1 MICFTRIPLKDF
13 IKKHNPQEPK
23 KETIENF
30 EKEINNLLEN
40 APKQDDEEFQ
50 KNEINKFLK
59 NTYGYD
65 CNTYKKVDSAIYV
78 DGEVRV
84 LIEVKALNNR
94 NEFPKNRENP
104 ISKAFCQMVLYFLEE
119 IEKEKNNSLKHTI
132 ICNAH
137 EFFLFDC
144 KDLLFLKED
153 KRIKDFYKKCAK
165 KEGTDSSKPKFYKD
179 LEQYLQEDF
188 QGELRYTHFNLSNYD
203 PKELPLIYQVLSQEV
218 LLKQRKTLDANTLNK
233 DFYEELL
240 YILGLEEQNDK
251 GKILIKPSRTQNSLS
266 AALKKKY
273 ENLDDEEVMALLIA
287 WNNRIL
293 FLRLLE
299 SLLIS
304 FKHFEKPF
312 LTTENFKDFNA
323 LNTLFFEVLAKKNS
337 ERSLNK
343 EDKILEKIPYLNSS
357 LFDQTPL
364 ELKGH
369 EIRLLENKKL
379 ELYQNSVLKK
389 HENYQEKKELPLL
402 KYLFEFLRLYKFTT
416 TPKDIKDNT
425 DTSESRLINPSVLG
439 LVFEKLNGY
448 KEGSFYTPSFITSY
462 MCKESIT
469 PIVLD
474 KFNAIYQWDCENL
487 KALREKIDRN
497 FSNEKAKEYLNTLL
511 TLRICDPAVGSGHF
525 LVSALNEM
533 VLIAYELGLI
543 ASLYRHELRLEND
556 EIIIHHAQTGEIFNY
571 KKPHSENDPHH
582 QIQKELFELKKD
594 IIENCLFGVDINPN
608 SCEITKLRL
617 WIELLKYS
625 YYIFEKGKN
634 TNNLETLPNIDI
646 NIKCANSLVS
656 RFALKDKALLKTEKN
671 KNLEYYI
678 AEYKELV
685 KIYKDPKILES
696 LTRPIKDS
704 NAVRKYAKERL
715 YQELAQNPNKD
726 FKKALNDRIEKI
738 KEAFKLTLEPPQ
750 KELKFKK
757 FLKEHLELYGKSILE
772 EANDNGLELE
782 ALALEKKMA
791 HEGLF
796 HDYTPYPKLDKT
808 DKVVGLEH
816 FNRYVLT
823 SYKDLQDENERYANA
838 LEWRFEFPEVLNDEG
853 DFLGF
858 DCIIG
863 NPPYI
868 RQEHIK
874 DLKPLL
880 QKQYQDFYNSTADI
894 YTYFFALA
902 YHLLKEKGFNAFITS
917 NKYAR
922 AKYGAKLR
930 ELLLKKTTLVSY
942 MELNAL
948 KVFESA
954 AVDTSIMSFIK
965 QTPPKESDF
974 EYYEPT
980 PNDKDDLKSTP
991 HLPMKQNALS
1001 TESFIFANA
1010 TLLDLRDKIESVGTP
1025 LKDWDIQINY
1035 GIKTGANE
1043 AFIIPTEKR
1052 EEILKNCDDAQK
1064 DERGMSERERTKEL
1078 IKPILRGKDIKRYSY
1093 EWADLWVIIAK
1104 FGSHEFLEVEYP
1116 TIYNHLLQYKDQLEQ
1131 RGQCRYSRGPQ
1142 NSNKPYP
1149 GQHHWLELDNNPKDS
1164 YLQDFE
1170 KEKIVYGEI
1179 VQEPRFYLDNG
1190 ECELG
1195 VFYAE
1200 ATSFILT
1207 GEHLRYLLGM
1217 LHSKLITFAF
1227 KTFYAGGGLGESGY
1241 RYKKAF
1247 IERLPIP
1254 QITEKNQELA
1264 DKITDGA
1271 KQILA
1276 LKAKDP
1282 KANTQGLEK
1291 EIDALVYQLYHLT
1304 DEEIKTIENGQ

>member
-1 MICFTRIPLKDF
+1 MIRFAHISLKDF
-13 IKKHNPQEPK
+13 IKKHNPQTPT

-30 EKEINNLLEN
+30 EKEINSLLEN
-40 APKQDDEEFQ
+40 AKRQDGEEFQ

-65 CNTYKKVDSAIYV
+65 CNTRKKVDSAIYV

-104 ISKAFCQMVLYFLEE
+104 LSKAFCQMVFYFLKE
-119 IEKEKNNSLKHTI
+119 IENNNSLKHAI

-144 KDLLFLKED
+144 KDLLFLKD
-153 KRIKDFYKKCAK
+153 NKRIKKFYDNYAK
-165 KEGTDSSKPKFYKD
+165 KEGTDFSKPKFYKD
-179 LEQYLQEDF
+179 LEQYLREDF
-188 QGELRYTHFNLSNYD
+188 QGELRYTHFNLSD
-203 PKELPLIYQVLSQEV
+203 DFKELPLIYQVLSHEV

-251 GKILIKPSRTQNSLS
+251 GKILIKPSYTKNSLS
-266 AALKKKY
+266 GALKEQYK
-273 ENLDDEEVMALLIA
+273 NLDDEEVMALLIA

-304 FKHFEKPF
+304 FEHFNKESF

-337 ERSLNK
+337 ERLPAIKENK
-343 EDKILEKIPYLNSS
+343 ISDKIPYLNSS
-357 LFDQTPL
+357 LFDKTPL
-364 ELKGH
+364 ELKGY
-369 EIRLLENKKL
+369 EIKLLDNKKL
-379 ELYQNSVLKK
+379 EIYKNSVLKK
-389 HENYQEKKELPLL
+389 HEEYQKQKALPLL
-402 KYLFEFLRLYKFTT
+402 EYLFEFLRLYDFTT
-416 TPKDIKDNT
+416 TPKDIKDNQNK
-425 DTSESRLINPSVLG
+425 SESRLINPSVLG

-474 KFNAIYQWDCENL
+474 KFNAIYQWDCKDLEAL
-487 KALREKIDRN
+487 KGKIDRD
-497 FSNEKAKEYLNTLL
+497 FSNEKAKEYLQLLL
-511 TLRICDPAVGSGHF
+511 TLRVCDPAVGSGHF

-533 VLIAYELGLI
+533 VWIAYELGLI

-556 EIIIHHAQTGEIFNY
+556 EIIIHYTPTGKIFNY

-582 QIQKELFELKKD
+582 HIQKELFELKKS

-625 YYIFEKGKN
+625 YYIFEESKN
-634 TNNLETLPNIDI
+634 TNALETLPNIDI
-646 NIKCANSLVS
+646 NIKCANSLIS
-656 RFALKDKALLKTEKN
+656 RFNLNDDLKKIPNIKQK
-671 KNLEYYI
+671 I
-678 AEYKELV
+678 QEYKDLV
-685 KIYKDPKILES
+685 AQYKDPNPLFPLNKADLINKIQDLKNTFS
-696 LTRPIKDS
+696 LTLKDPKTK
-704 NAVRKYAKERL
+704 A
-715 YQELAQNPNKD
+715 ELE
-726 FKKALNDRIEKI
+726 KAIEKHI
-738 KEAFKLTLEPPQ
+738 KKYNFFALDDKSLLDGLNYFIPSLFGTPKLSPKEEEEAFAS
-750 KELKFKK
+750 
-757 FLKEHLELYGKSILE
+757 YGRIR
-772 EANDNGLELE
+772 
-782 ALALEKKMA
+782 ALRK
-791 HEGLF
+791 
-796 HDYTPYPKLDKT
+796 KLD
-808 DKVVGLEH
+808 DALSGRE
-816 FNRYVLT
+816 Y
-823 SYKDLQDENERYANA
+823 QNA
-838 LEWRFEFPEVLNDEG
+838 FEWRFEFPEVLNDEG
-853 DFLGF
+853 DFSGF

-874 DLKPLL
+874 DIKPLL
-880 QKQYQDFYNSTADI
+880 EKQYQDFYNSTADI

-922 AKYGAKLR
+922 AKYGAQLR
-930 ELLLKKTTLVSY
+930 EWLLKKTTIVSY

-974 EYYEPT
+974 KYYEPT

-991 HLPMKQNALS
+991 SLFMKQNALS
-1001 TESFIFANA
+1001 TESFIFADT
-1010 TLLDLRDKIESVGTP
+1010 TLLDLRDKMESVGTP
-1025 LKDWDIQINY
+1025 LKDWDIQIY
-1035 GIKTGANE
+1035 RGILTGANE
-1043 AFIIPTEKR
+1043 AFIITTEKR
-1052 EEILKNCDDAQK
+1052 DAILNACKTQ
-1064 DERGMSERERTKEL
+1064 EERERTERL

-1093 EWADLWVIIAK
+1093 EWAHLWVINTHNGYTSALKSKIPPIDIAK
-1104 FGSHEFLEVEYP
+1104 YPATKAHLDAHYDTIATRCDQGDTPYHLRNCTYLE
-1116 TIYNHLLQYKDQLEQ
+1116 
-1131 RGQCRYSRGPQ
+1131 
-1142 NSNKPYP
+1142 
-1149 GQHHWLELDNNPKDS
+1149 
-1164 YLQDFE
+1164 DFE

-1195 VFYAE
+1195 FFYAE

-1271 KQILA
+1271 KQILQA
-1276 LKAKDP
+1276 KEKDP
-1282 KANTQGLEK
+1282 KANTQKLEK
-1291 EIDALVYQLYHLT
+1291 EIDALVYQLYNLT
-1304 DEEIKTIENGQ
+1304 DEEIKIIENGQ

>member
-1 MICFTRIPLKDF
+1 MIFTRIPLKDF
-13 IKKHNPQEPK
+13 IKKYNPQTPK

-30 EKEINNLLEN
+30 EKEINSLLEN
-40 APKQDDEEFQ
+40 APRQDDEEFQ
-50 KNEINKFLK
+50 KNEINSFLK
-59 NTYGYD
+59 NTYGYR
-65 CNTYKKVDSAIYV
+65 CNTNKKVDSAIYV
-78 DGEVRV
+78 DEEVQV
-84 LIEVKALNNR
+84 LIEVKALNKKT
-94 NEFPKNRENP
+94 EFPKDKENP

-119 IEKEKNNSLKHTI
+119 REKNNSLKHAI

-144 KDLLFLKED
+144 KDLLFLNDD
-153 KRIKDFYKKCAK
+153 KRIKKFYKNYAQ
-165 KEGTDSSKPKFYKD
+165 KEGTDSSKPKFYED
-179 LEQYLQEDF
+179 LEQYLQKDF
-188 QGELRYTHFNLSNYD
+188 QGKLPYTYFNLND
-203 PKELPLIYQVLSQEV
+203 DFKELPLIYQVLSQEV
-218 LLKQRKTLDANTLNK
+218 LLKQKKTLDANTLNK

-240 YILGLEEQNDK
+240 YILGLEEQNEK
-251 GKILIKPSRTQNSLS
+251 GKILIKPSHTQNSLS
-266 AALKKKY
+266 DALKKKY
-273 ENLDDEEVMALLIA
+273 KNLDDEEVMALLIA

-304 FKHFEKPF
+304 FEHFKNPF

-337 ERSLNK
+337 ERLPEIK
-343 EDKILEKIPYLNSS
+343 EDKILQKIPYLNSS
-357 LFDQTPL
+357 LFDKTPL

-369 EIRLLENKKL
+369 EIKLLDNKKL
-379 ELYQNSVLKK
+379 EIYKNSVLKK
-389 HENYQEKKELPLL
+389 HEDYQKEKELPLL
-402 KYLFEFLRLYKFTT
+402 EYFFEFLRLYKFTT

-469 PIVLD
+469 TIVRD
-474 KFNAIYQWDCENL
+474 KFNAIYEWDCKDLEAL
-487 KALREKIDRN
+487 KGKIDRN

-533 VLIAYELGLI
+533 VWVAYELGLI
-543 ASLYRHELRLEND
+543 ASLYRYELKLEND
-556 EIIIHHAQTGEIFNY
+556 EIIIHTPEDKIFKY
-571 KKPHSENDPHH
+571 TIPHSENDPHH
-582 QIQKELFELKKD
+582 HIQKELFELKKD

-634 TNNLETLPNIDI
+634 TNALETLPNIDI
-646 NIKCANSLVS
+646 NIKCANSLIS
-656 RFALKDKALLKTEKN
+656 RFALKDKALLKNEKN

-685 KIYKDPKILES
+685 KIYKDPKILET
-696 LTRPIKDS
+696 LTHPIKDS

-738 KEAFKLTLEPPQ
+738 KEVFKLTLDPSQ

-796 HDYTPYPKLDKT
+796 HDYTPYPKLDKS

-838 LEWRFEFPEVLNDEG
+838 LEWRFEFPEVLDDEG

-880 QKQYQDFYNSTADI
+880 QKQYQDFYNSSSDI

-902 YHLLKEKGFNAFITS
+902 LNLLKEKGFSAFITS

-930 ELLLKKTTLVSY
+930 EWLLKK
-942 MELNAL
+942 
-948 KVFESA
+948 
-954 AVDTSIMSFIK
+954 
-965 QTPPKESDF
+965 
-974 EYYEPT
+974 
-980 PNDKDDLKSTP
+980 
-991 HLPMKQNALS
+991 
-1001 TESFIFANA
+1001 
-1010 TLLDLRDKIESVGTP
+1010 
-1025 LKDWDIQINY
+1025 NY
-1035 GIKTGANE
+1035 PCQLHGIK
-1043 AFIIPTEKR
+1043 R
-1052 EEILKNCDDAQK
+1052 LKK
-1064 DERGMSERERTKEL
+1064 SL
-1078 IKPILRGKDIKRYSY
+1078 
-1093 EWADLWVIIAK
+1093 
-1104 FGSHEFLEVEYP
+1104 
-1116 TIYNHLLQYKDQLEQ
+1116 
-1131 RGQCRYSRGPQ
+1131 
-1142 NSNKPYP
+1142 
-1149 GQHHWLELDNNPKDS
+1149 
-1164 YLQDFE
+1164 
-1170 KEKIVYGEI
+1170 
-1179 VQEPRFYLDNG
+1179 
-1190 ECELG
+1190 
-1195 VFYAE
+1195 
-1200 ATSFILT
+1200 
-1207 GEHLRYLLGM
+1207 
-1217 LHSKLITFAF
+1217 
-1227 KTFYAGGGLGESGY
+1227 
-1241 RYKKAF
+1241 
-1247 IERLPIP
+1247 
-1254 QITEKNQELA
+1254 
-1264 DKITDGA
+1264 
-1271 KQILA
+1271 
-1276 LKAKDP
+1276 
-1282 KANTQGLEK
+1282 
-1291 EIDALVYQLYHLT
+1291 
-1304 DEEIKTIENGQ
+1304 

>member
-1 MICFTRIPLKDF
+1 MDYKKLDLPNTNYPNKEQLKAFETAFNAFLETNPQENENHQNDAFNDLLKGVFKYKVKPTKKIDSAILNDNSKVEVIIEFKALKNPNEF
-13 IKKHNPQEPK
+13 IKKGDLN
-23 KETIENF
+23 
-30 EKEINNLLEN
+30 
-40 APKQDDEEFQ
+40 
-50 KNEINKFLK
+50 
-59 NTYGYD
+59 
-65 CNTYKKVDSAIYV
+65 
-78 DGEVRV
+78 
-84 LIEVKALNNR
+84 VKALHESLLYYLIERKNGNNNLKHLILATIKELYIIDA
-94 NEFPKNRENP
+94 NEFE
-104 ISKAFCQMVLYFLEE
+104 V
-119 IEKEKNNSLKHTI
+119 
-132 ICNAH
+132 
-137 EFFLFDC
+137 
-144 KDLLFLKED
+144 
-153 KRIKDFYKKCAK
+153 
-165 KEGTDSSKPKFYKD
+165 FYKD
-179 LEQYLQEDF
+179 KEIKNAFKNCHDKKGNDTSTEAFYDACQKRLN
-188 QGELRYTHFNLSNYD
+188 ELDRSLKYHHISLKKENLA
-203 PKELPLIYQVLSQEV
+203 LIYQALSPNF
-218 LLKQRKTLDANTLNK
+218 LLKIPKYSDANTLNK

-251 GKILIKPSRTQNSLS
+251 GKILIKQSRTQNSLS
-266 AALKKKY
+266 DALKEKY
-273 ENLDDEEVMALLIA
+273 KNLDDEEVMALLIA

-299 SLLIS
+299 SLLNS
-304 FKHFEKPF
+304 FKHFEDKDRF
-312 LTTENFKDFNA
+312 LTIENFKDFNA

-337 ERSLNK
+337 ERLPEIK

-357 LFDQTPL
+357 LFDKTPL
-364 ELKGH
+364 ESKGY
-369 EIRLLENKKL
+369 EIKLLDNKKL
-379 ELYQNSVLKK
+379 EIYKNSVLKK
-389 HENYQEKKELPLL
+389 HEDYQKEKELPLL
-402 KYLFEFLRLYKFTT
+402 EYFFEFLRVYKFTT

-474 KFNAIYQWDCENL
+474 KFNAIYQWDCKDLE
-487 KALREKIDRN
+487 ALRGKIDRD
-497 FSNEKAKEYLNTLL
+497 FSNEKAKEYLQLLL

-556 EIIIHHAQTGEIFNY
+556 EIIIHTPEDKVFNY
-571 KKPHSENDPHH
+571 TIPHSENDPHH

-625 YYIFEKGKN
+625 YYIFEEGKN

-646 NIKCANSLVS
+646 NIKCANSLIS

-796 HDYTPYPKLDKT
+796 HDYTPYPKLDKS

-838 LEWRFEFPEVLNDEG
+838 LEWRFEFPEVLDDEG

-868 RQEHIK
+868 RQEQIK
-874 DLKPLL
+874 DIKPLL
-880 QKQYQDFYNSTADI
+880 QKQYQDFYNSSSDI

-930 ELLLKKTTLVSY
+930 ELLLKKTTIVSY

-954 AVDTSIMSFIK
+954 AVDTSIIHFIK
-965 QTPPKESDF
+965 QPPPKENSF
-974 EYYEPT
+974 NYYEPT
-980 PNDKDDLKSTP
+980 QNDKNDLKSTP
-991 HLPMKQNALS
+991 HLSMKQNALS

-1052 EEILKNCDDAQK
+1052 DEILNACKTQ
-1064 DERGMSERERTKEL
+1064 EERERTEAL

-1093 EWADLWVIIAK
+1093 EWAGEWLIFIPWHFPNTGSPKSMEKNEQDFSIHYPIIYA
-1104 FGSHEFLEVEYP
+1104 
-1116 TIYNHLLQYKDQLEQ
+1116 HLLSHKDKLLKRNKDETGKRYEWYCLQ
-1131 RGQCRYSRGPQ
+1131 RWAA
-1142 NSNKPYP
+1142 N
-1149 GQHHWLELDNNPKDS
+1149 

-1170 KEKIVYGEI
+1170 KEKIVYPCI
-1179 VQEPRFYLDNG
+1179 MAKEPCFVYEEKG
-1190 ECELG
+1190 
-1195 VFYAE
+1195 FYAPAPANIITGDKTE
-1200 ATSFILT
+1200 IKYLT
-1207 GEHLRYLLGM
+1207 ALLN
-1217 LHSKLITFAF
+1217 SKCIYFAMR
-1227 KTFYAGGGLGESGY
+1227 KFYMGGGIEGEL
-1241 RYKKAF
+1241 KTNNLEK
-1247 IERLPIP
+1247 IPIP
-1254 QITEKNQELA
+1254 KITTKNQELA
-1264 DKITDGA
+1264 DKITDCA
-1271 KQILA
+1271 ERILKS
-1276 LKAKDP
+1276 KAKDP
-1282 KANTQGLEK
+1282 KANTQQLEK
-1291 EIDALVYQLYHLT
+1291 EIDALVYQLYNLT
-1304 DEEIKTIENGQ
+1304 DEEIKIIENGQ

>member
-1 MICFTRIPLKDF
+1 MDYKKLDLPNTNHPSKEQLKAFETAFNAFLETNPQENENHQNYAFNDLLKGVFKYKVKPTKKIDSAILNDNGKVEVIIEFKALKNPNEFIKKGDLNVKALHESLLYYLIERKEGNNNLKRLILGTIKELYIIDADEFEVFYKDKEIQKAFENCHDKKGNDPRTKAFYDACQKRLNELDRSLKYHHIPLK
-13 IKKHNPQEPK
+13 
-23 KETIENF
+23 KE
-30 EKEINNLLEN
+30 NL
-40 APKQDDEEFQ
+40 
-50 KNEINKFLK
+50 
-59 NTYGYD
+59 T
-65 CNTYKKVDSAIYV
+65 
-78 DGEVRV
+78 
-84 LIEVKALNNR
+84 
-94 NEFPKNRENP
+94 
-104 ISKAFCQMVLYFLEE
+104 
-119 IEKEKNNSLKHTI
+119 
-132 ICNAH
+132 
-137 EFFLFDC
+137 
-144 KDLLFLKED
+144 
-153 KRIKDFYKKCAK
+153 
-165 KEGTDSSKPKFYKD
+165 
-179 LEQYLQEDF
+179 
-188 QGELRYTHFNLSNYD
+188 
-203 PKELPLIYQVLSQEV
+203 LIYQALSPNF
-218 LLKQRKTLDANTLNK
+218 LLKIPKYSDANTLNK

-240 YILGLEEQNDK
+240 YILGLEEQNYK
-251 GKILIKPSRTQNSLS
+251 GKILIKPSHTQNSLS
-266 AALKKKY
+266 DALKKKY
-273 ENLDDEEVMALLIA
+273 KNLDDEEVMALLIA

-304 FKHFEKPF
+304 FKHFEDKDRF
-312 LTTENFKDFNA
+312 LTIENFKDFNA

-337 ERSLNK
+337 ERLKEIK

-357 LFDQTPL
+357 LFDKTPL

-369 EIRLLENKKL
+369 EIKLLDNKSL
-379 ELYQNSVLKK
+379 EIYPKSVLKK
-389 HENYQEKKELPLL
+389 NKDYQNEKALPLL
-402 KYLFEFLRLYKFTT
+402 EYFFAFLRVYDFTT
-416 TPKDIKDNT
+416 TPKDIKDNQNK
-425 DTSESRLINPSVLG
+425 SESRLINPSVLG

-474 KFNAIYQWDCENL
+474 KFNQTYNIECENL
-487 KALREKIDRN
+487 TELKNYLKSYKEDKR
-497 FSNEKAKEYLNTLL
+497 KEYLQLLL

-533 VLIAYELGLI
+533 VWVAYELGLI

-556 EIIIHHAQTGEIFNY
+556 EIIIHTPEDKVFNY
-571 KKPHSENDPHH
+571 TIPHSENDPHH

-634 TNNLETLPNIDI
+634 TNALETLPNIDI
-646 NIKCANSLVS
+646 NIKCTNSLIS
-656 RFALKDKALLKTEKN
+656 RFNLNDDLKKIPNIKK
-671 KNLEYYI
+671 KI
-678 AEYKELV
+678 QEYKDLV
-685 KIYKDPKILES
+685 AQYKDPNPLYPLNKQDLINKIQDLKNTFS
-696 LTRPIKDS
+696 LTLKDPKTK
-704 NAVRKYAKERL
+704 A
-715 YQELAQNPNKD
+715 ELE
-726 FKKALNDRIEKI
+726 KAIEKHI
-738 KEAFKLTLEPPQ
+738 TKYNDFALDDKSLLDGLDMGVRVKNLFGTPKLSPKEEEEAFAS
-750 KELKFKK
+750 
-757 FLKEHLELYGKSILE
+757 YGRIR
-772 EANDNGLELE
+772 
-782 ALALEKKMA
+782 ALRK
-791 HEGLF
+791 
-796 HDYTPYPKLDKT
+796 KLD
-808 DKVVGLEH
+808 DALSGGEYH
-816 FNRYVLT
+816 
-823 SYKDLQDENERYANA
+823 NA
-838 LEWRFEFPEVLNDEG
+838 FEWRFEFPEVLDDEG

-880 QKQYQDFYNSTADI
+880 EKQYQDFYNSSSDI

-902 YHLLKEKGFNAFITS
+902 FNLLKEKGFSAFITS

-954 AVDTSIMSFIK
+954 AVDTSIIHFIK
-965 QTPPKESDF
+965 QPPLKESVF
-974 EYYEPT
+974 KYYEPT
-980 PNDKDDLKSTP
+980 ENDKENLKNTP
-991 HLPMKQNALS
+991 SLPSLLMRQNALS
-1001 TESFIFANA
+1001 TESFIFANT

-1025 LKDWDIQINY
+1025 LKEWDIQINY

-1043 AFIIPTEKR
+1043 AFIITTEKR
-1052 EEILKNCDDAQK
+1052 DAILKNCDDVQK

-1093 EWADLWVIIAK
+1093 EWADLWVIATFPSLKLDIDDYPSLKTYLSQFRPRIDQSGEKGCRKKTSNQWFETQDTIAYH
-1104 FGSHEFLEVEYP
+1104 G
-1116 TIYNHLLQYKDQLEQ
+1116 
-1131 RGQCRYSRGPQ
+1131 
-1142 NSNKPYP
+1142 
-1149 GQHHWLELDNNPKDS
+1149 
-1164 YLQDFE
+1164 DFE

-1195 VFYAE
+1195 YFYAE

-1254 QITEKNQELA
+1254 KITPQNQELA
-1264 DKITDGA
+1264 DKITDCTE
-1271 KQILA
+1271 QILQS
-1276 LKAKDP
+1276 KAKDP

-1304 DEEIKTIENGQ
+1304 DEEIKIIENGQ

>member
-1 MICFTRIPLKDF
+1 MIRFAHISLKDF

-30 EKEINNLLEN
+30 EKEINSLLEN
-40 APKQDDEEFQ
+40 APRQDDEEFQ

-65 CNTYKKVDSAIYV
+65 CNTNKKVDSAIYV

-84 LIEVKALNNR
+84 LIEVKALNKKT
-94 NEFPKNRENP
+94 EFPKNRENP
-104 ISKAFCQMVLYFLEE
+104 LSKAFCQMVLYFLEE
-119 IEKEKNNSLKHTI
+119 IEKEKNNSLKHAI

-144 KDLLFLKED
+144 KDLLFLRDD
-153 KRIKDFYKKCAK
+153 KCIKDFYKKCVK
-165 KEGTDSSKPKFYKD
+165 KEGTDPKTKKFYSD
-179 LEQYLQEDF
+179 LEEYLKKDF
-188 QGELRYTHFNLSNYD
+188 KGELRYTHFNLSSYD
-203 PKELPLIYQVLSQEV
+203 PKELPLIYQVLSHEV

-251 GKILIKPSRTQNSLS
+251 GKILIKQSRTQNSLS
-266 AALKKKY
+266 AALKEQY
-273 ENLDDEEVMALLIA
+273 TNLDDEEVMALLIA

-304 FKHFEKPF
+304 FEHFKNPF

-337 ERSLNK
+337 ERLPEIK

-357 LFDQTPL
+357 LFDKTPL
-364 ELKGH
+364 ESKGH
-369 EIRLLENKKL
+369 EIKLLDNKKL
-379 ELYQNSVLKK
+379 EIYKNSVLKK
-389 HENYQEKKELPLL
+389 DNPKQEPLPLL

-416 TPKDIKDNT
+416 TPKDIKDNQNK
-425 DTSESRLINPSVLG
+425 SESRLINPSVLG

-556 EIIIHHAQTGEIFNY
+556 EIIIHTPEDKVFKYTI
-571 KKPHSENDPHH
+571 PHSENDPHH
-582 QIQKELFELKKD
+582 HIQKELFNLKKD

-625 YYIFEKGKN
+625 YYIFEEGKN

-646 NIKCANSLVS
+646 NIKCANSLIS
-656 RFALKDKALLKTEKN
+656 RFNLNDELKKIPNIKQK
-671 KNLEYYI
+671 I
-678 AEYKELV
+678 QEYKDLV
-685 KIYKDPKILES
+685 AQYKDPNPLYPLNKQDLINKIQDLKNTFS
-696 LTRPIKDS
+696 LTLKDPKTK
-704 NAVRKYAKERL
+704 A
-715 YQELAQNPNKD
+715 ELE
-726 FKKALNDRIEKI
+726 KAIEKHI
-738 KEAFKLTLEPPQ
+738 KKYNFFALDDKSLLDGLNYFIPNLFGALKLSPKEEEEAFAS
-750 KELKFKK
+750 
-757 FLKEHLELYGKSILE
+757 YGRIR
-772 EANDNGLELE
+772 
-782 ALALEKKMA
+782 ALRK
-791 HEGLF
+791 
-796 HDYTPYPKLDKT
+796 KLD
-808 DKVVGLEH
+808 DALSGRE
-816 FNRYVLT
+816 Y
-823 SYKDLQDENERYANA
+823 QNA
-838 LEWRFEFPEVLNDEG
+838 FEWRFEFPEVLDDEG

-868 RQEHIK
+868 RQEQIK

-880 QKQYQDFYNSTADI
+880 EKQYRDFYNSTADI
-894 YTYFFALA
+894 YTYFFALS
-902 YHLLKEKGFNAFITS
+902 YRLLKDKGFNAFITS

-930 ELLLKKTTLVSY
+930 ELLLKKTTIVSY

-965 QTPPKESDF
+965 QDPPKESGF
-974 EYYEPT
+974 KYYEPT
-980 PNDKDDLKSTP
+980 PDDKNDLKST
-991 HLPMKQNALS
+991 HSLPMKQNALS

-1010 TLLDLRDKIESVGTP
+1010 SFLDLRDKMESVGTP

-1043 AFIIPTEKR
+1043 AFIITTEKR
-1052 EEILKNCDDAQK
+1052 GEILNACKTQE
-1064 DERGMSERERTKEL
+1064 ERKRTEAL

-1093 EWADLWVIIAK
+1093 EWAGEWLINTHNGYTSNLKSKIPPIDIAK
-1104 FGSHEFLEVEYP
+1104 YPATKAHLDAHYDTIATRSDQGDTPYNLRNCAYLE
-1116 TIYNHLLQYKDQLEQ
+1116 
-1131 RGQCRYSRGPQ
+1131 
-1142 NSNKPYP
+1142 
-1149 GQHHWLELDNNPKDS
+1149 
-1164 YLQDFE
+1164 DFE

-1179 VQEPRFYLDNG
+1179 VKEPRFYLDNG

-1195 VFYAE
+1195 YFYAE

-1207 GEHLRYLLGM
+1207 GEHLCYLLGM

-1254 QITEKNQELA
+1254 KITPKNQELA
-1264 DKITDGA
+1264 QKITDYA
-1271 KQILA
+1271 EQILQA
-1276 LKAKDP
+1276 KAKDP
-1282 KANTQGLEK
+1282 KANTQELEK

>member
-1 MICFTRIPLKDF
+1 MMSFARILLKDF
-13 IKKHNPQEPK
+13 IKKYNPLTPT

-30 EKEINNLLEN
+30 EKEINSLLEN
-40 APKQDDEEFQ
+40 APRQGDEEFQ
-50 KNEINKFLK
+50 KNEINSFLK

-65 CNTYKKVDSAIYV
+65 CNTKKKVDSAIYV
-78 DGEVRV
+78 DGEVQV
-84 LIEVKALNNR
+84 LIEVKALDKKT
-94 NEFPKNRENP
+94 EFPKNKENP
-104 ISKAFCQMVLYFLEE
+104 LSKAFCQMVLYFLEE
-119 IEKEKNNSLKHTI
+119 REKEKNNSLKHTI

-144 KDLLFLKED
+144 KDLLSLNDD
-153 KRIKDFYKKCAK
+153 KRIKKFYKNYAQ
-165 KEGTDSSKPKFYKD
+165 KEGTDSSKPQFYED
-179 LEQYLQEDF
+179 LEQYLQKDF
-188 QGELRYTHFNLSNYD
+188 QGELRYTHFNLND
-203 PKELPLIYQVLSQEV
+203 DFKELPLIYQVLSQEV

-240 YILGLEEQNDK
+240 YILGLEEKNEK
-251 GKILIKPSRTQNSLS
+251 GKTLIKPSCTQNSLS
-266 AALKKKY
+266 YALKEQYK
-273 ENLDDEEVMALLIA
+273 NLDDEEVMALLIA

-304 FKHFEKPF
+304 FKHFENPF
-312 LTTENFKDFNA
+312 LTIENFKDFNA

-337 ERSLNK
+337 ERLPAIK
-343 EDKILEKIPYLNSS
+343 ENKILEKIPYLNSS
-357 LFDQTPL
+357 LFDQTSLELEGYKIRSLNNEPL
-364 ELKGH
+364 EIYPK
-369 EIRLLENKKL
+369 
-379 ELYQNSVLKK
+379 SVLKK
-389 HENYQEKKELPLL
+389 HEEYQKQKDLPLL
-402 KYLFEFLRLYKFTT
+402 EYLFEFLRVYDFTT
-416 TPKDIKDNT
+416 TPKDIKDNQNK
-425 DTSESRLINPSVLG
+425 SESRLINPSVLG

-462 MCKESIT
+462 MCKESIES
-469 PIVLD
+469 IVLD
-474 KFNAIYQWDCENL
+474 KFNAIYQWDCKDLEAL
-487 KALREKIDRN
+487 KGKIDRN

-543 ASLYRHELRLEND
+543 ASLYRHDLRLEND
-556 EIIIHHAQTGEIFNY
+556 EIIIHTPENKVFKYTI
-571 KKPHSENDPHH
+571 PHSENDPHH

-646 NIKCANSLVS
+646 NIKCANSLIS

-671 KNLEYYI
+671 KNLKYSI

-796 HDYTPYPKLDKT
+796 HDYTPYPKLDKS

-838 LEWRFEFPEVLNDEG
+838 LEWRFEFPEVLDDEG

-880 QKQYQDFYNSTADI
+880 EKQYQDFYNSTADI

-930 ELLLKKTTLVSY
+930 EWLLKKTTLVSY

-954 AVDTSIMSFIK
+954 TVDTSIIHFIK
-965 QTPPKESDF
+965 QAPLKESVF
-974 EYYEPT
+974 NYYEPT
-980 PNDKDDLKSTP
+980 ENDKENLKNTP

-1010 TLLDLRDKIESVGTP
+1010 MLLDLRDKMENIGTP
-1025 LKDWDIQINY
+1025 LKDWGIQINY

-1052 EEILKNCDDAQK
+1052 DAILNACKTQ
-1064 DERGMSERERTKEL
+1064 EERERTERL

-1093 EWADLWVIIAK
+1093 EWAHLWVIATFPSLKLDIDDYPSLKTYLSQFRPRIDQSGEKGCRKKTSNQWFETQDTIAYH
-1104 FGSHEFLEVEYP
+1104 G
-1116 TIYNHLLQYKDQLEQ
+1116 
-1131 RGQCRYSRGPQ
+1131 
-1142 NSNKPYP
+1142 
-1149 GQHHWLELDNNPKDS
+1149 
-1164 YLQDFE
+1164 DFE
-1170 KEKIVYGEI
+1170 KEKIVYPCI
-1179 VQEPRFYLDNG
+1179 MAKEPCFVYEEKG
-1190 ECELG
+1190 
-1195 VFYAE
+1195 FYAPAPANIITGDKIE
-1200 ATSFILT
+1200 IKYLT
-1207 GEHLRYLLGM
+1207 ALLN
-1217 LHSKLITFAF
+1217 SKCIYFAMR
-1227 KTFYAGGGLGESGY
+1227 KFYMGGGIEGEL
-1241 RYKKAF
+1241 KTNNLEK
-1247 IERLPIP
+1247 IPIP
-1254 QITEKNQELA
+1254 QITPKNQELA
-1264 DKITDGA
+1264 CKITDGA
-1271 KQILA
+1271 EQILQS
-1276 LKAKDP
+1276 KAKDP
-1282 KANTQGLEK
+1282 KANTQKLEK

>member
-1 MICFTRIPLKDF
+1 MIRFTRIPLKDF
-13 IKKHNPQEPK
+13 IKKYNPQEPK

-30 EKEINNLLEN
+30 EKEINSLLEN
-40 APKQDDEEFQ
+40 AKRKDGEEFQ
-50 KNEINKFLK
+50 KNEINSFLK
-59 NTYGYD
+59 NTYGYK
-65 CNTYKKVDSAIYV
+65 CNTDEKVDSAIYV
-78 DGEVRV
+78 DGKTWV

-94 NEFPKNRENP
+94 NEFPKDRENP

-144 KDLLFLKED
+144 KDLLFLKD
-153 KRIKDFYKKCAK
+153 NKRIKKFYDNHAK
-165 KEGTDSSKPKFYKD
+165 KEGTDPSTKRFYSD
-179 LEQYLQEDF
+179 LEEYLKKDF
-188 QGELRYTHFNLSNYD
+188 EGELPYTHFNLSSYD
-203 PKELPLIYQVLSQEV
+203 PKELPLIYQVLSHEV

-251 GKILIKPSRTQNSLS
+251 GKILIKQSRTKNSLS
-266 AALKKKY
+266 DALKKKY
-273 ENLDDEEVMALLIA
+273 NNLDDEEVMALLIA

-304 FKHFEKPF
+304 FKHFEYKDRF

-337 ERSLNK
+337 ERSKEIK
-343 EDKILEKIPYLNSS
+343 EDKILGKIPYLNSS
-357 LFDQTPL
+357 LFDKTPL
-364 ELKGH
+364 ELKGY
-369 EIRLLENKKL
+369 EIKLLDNKKL
-379 ELYQNSVLKK
+379 EIYKNSVLKK
-389 HENYQEKKELPLL
+389 HKEYQKQKDLPLL
-402 KYLFEFLRLYKFTT
+402 KYLFEFLRVYKFTT

-425 DTSESRLINPSVLG
+425 DTSESPLINPSVLG

-474 KFNAIYQWDCENL
+474 KFNQTYKIECDNL
-487 KALREKIDRN
+487 KELKNYLKNSYKEDKRE
-497 FSNEKAKEYLNTLL
+497 EYLQLLL
-511 TLRICDPAVGSGHF
+511 TLRVCDPAVGSGHF

-533 VLIAYELGLI
+533 VWIAFKLGLI
-543 ASLYRHELRLEND
+543 ASLYACDLKLEND
-556 EIIIHHAQTGEIFNY
+556 EIIIHTPKNEVFKYTI
-571 KKPHSENDPHH
+571 PHRENDPHH
-582 QIQKELFELKKD
+582 QIQKELFELKKS

-634 TNNLETLPNIDI
+634 TNALETLPNIDI
-646 NIKCANSLVS
+646 NIKCANSLIS
-656 RFALKDKALLKTEKN
+656 RFNLNDDLKKIPNIKQK
-671 KNLEYYI
+671 I
-678 AEYKELV
+678 QEYKDLV
-685 KIYKDPKILES
+685 AQYKDPNPLYPLNKQDLINKIQDLKTTFS
-696 LTRPIKDS
+696 LTLKDPKTK
-704 NAVRKYAKERL
+704 A
-715 YQELAQNPNKD
+715 ELE
-726 FKKALNDRIEKI
+726 KAIEKHI
-738 KEAFKLTLEPPQ
+738 KKYNFFALDDKSLLDGLDYFIPSLFGTLKLSPKEEEEAFAS
-750 KELKFKK
+750 
-757 FLKEHLELYGKSILE
+757 YGRIR
-772 EANDNGLELE
+772 
-782 ALALEKKMA
+782 ALRK
-791 HEGLF
+791 
-796 HDYTPYPKLDKT
+796 KLD
-808 DKVVGLEH
+808 DALSGRE
-816 FNRYVLT
+816 Y
-823 SYKDLQDENERYANA
+823 QNA
-838 LEWRFEFPEVLNDEG
+838 FEWRFEFPEVLDDEG
-853 DFLGF
+853 DFSGF

-874 DLKPLL
+874 DIKPLL
-880 QKQYQDFYNSTADI
+880 QKQYPDFYNSTADI

-902 YHLLKEKGFNAFITS
+902 FHLLKEKGFSAFITS

-930 ELLLKKTTLVSY
+930 EWLLKKTTIVSY

-954 AVDTSIMSFIK
+954 TVNTSIISFIK

-974 EYYEPT
+974 NYYEPT

-991 HLPMKQNALS
+991 SLLMKQNALS

-1010 TLLDLRDKIESVGTP
+1010 TLLDLRDKIESIGTP
-1025 LKDWDIQINY
+1025 LKDWDIQIY
-1035 GIKTGANE
+1035 RGILTGANE

-1052 EEILKNCDDAQK
+1052 EEILNACKTQ
-1064 DERGMSERERTKEL
+1064 EERERTEAL

-1093 EWADLWVIIAK
+1093 EWAHLWVINTHNGYTSALKSKIPPIDIEKYPAIKTHLDAHWDTIATRSDQ
-1104 FGSHEFLEVEYP
+1104 GDTPYHLRNCAYLE
-1116 TIYNHLLQYKDQLEQ
+1116 
-1131 RGQCRYSRGPQ
+1131 
-1142 NSNKPYP
+1142 
-1149 GQHHWLELDNNPKDS
+1149 
-1164 YLQDFE
+1164 DFE

-1195 VFYAE
+1195 YFYAE

-1254 QITEKNQELA
+1254 KITEKNQELA

-1276 LKAKDP
+1276 LKEKDP
-1282 KANTQGLEK
+1282 KANTQKLEK

>member
-13 IKKHNPQEPK
+13 IKKHNPQELK

-30 EKEINNLLEN
+30 EKEINSLLEN
-40 APKQDDEEFQ
+40 AKRQDDEEFQ
-50 KNEINKFLK
+50 KNEINSFLK
-59 NTYGYD
+59 NAYGYH
-65 CNTYKKVDSAIYV
+65 CNTHEKVDSAIYV
-78 DGEVRV
+78 DGKAWV
-84 LIEVKALNNR
+84 LIEVKALNNK

-104 ISKAFCQMVLYFLEE
+104 LSKAFCQMVFYFLDA
-119 IEKEKNNSLKHTI
+119 IEKNNSLKHAI

-144 KDLLFLKED
+144 KDFCTLFQNDKE
-153 KRIKDFYKKCAK
+153 IKKLHKNCAK
-165 KEGTDSSKPKFYKD
+165 KEGTDPKTKRFYSD
-179 LEQYLQEDF
+179 LEEYLKKDF
-188 QGELRYTHFNLSNYD
+188 EGELRYTHFNLSSYD
-203 PKELPLIYQVLSQEV
+203 SKELPLIYQVLSHEV
-218 LLKQRKTLDANTLNK
+218 LLKQKKTLDANTLNK

-251 GKILIKPSRTQNSLS
+251 GKILIKQSRTQNSLS
-266 AALKKKY
+266 DALKKAYK
-273 ENLDDEEVMALLIA
+273 NLDDEEVMALLIA

-312 LTTENFKDFNA
+312 LTTENFTNFNA

-337 ERSLNK
+337 ERSKEK
-343 EDKILEKIPYLNSS
+343 EDKILGKIPYLNSS
-357 LFDQTPL
+357 LFDKTPL

-369 EIRLLENKKL
+369 EIKSLNNEPLKIYPK
-379 ELYQNSVLKK
+379 SILKK
-389 HENYQEKKELPLL
+389 DKDYQKEKDLPLL
-402 KYLFEFLRLYKFTT
+402 EYLFTFLHVYDFTT
-416 TPKDIKDNT
+416 TPKDIKDNKN
-425 DTSESRLINPSVLG
+425 TSESRLINPSVLG

-462 MCKESIT
+462 MCRESIE

-474 KFNAIYQWDCENL
+474 KFNQKYNIECEKLEEL
-487 KALREKIDRN
+487 KNYLKNNYKEDKR
-497 FSNEKAKEYLNTLL
+497 KEYLQVLL
-511 TLRICDPAVGSGHF
+511 ALRICDPAVGSGHF

-533 VLIAYELGLI
+533 VRIAYELGLI
-543 ASLYRHELRLEND
+543 TSLPLGAILELEND
-556 EIIIHHAQTGEIFNY
+556 EILIKISNKSFIYTRPSSEKEQSHH
-571 KKPHSENDPHH
+571 
-582 QIQKELFELKKD
+582 IQKELFELKKS

-625 YYIFEKGKN
+625 YYIFEEGKN
-634 TNNLETLPNIDI
+634 TNALETLPNIDI
-646 NIKCANSLVS
+646 NIKCGNSLIS
-656 RFALKDKALLKTEKN
+656 RFSLHDDLKKIPNIKK
-671 KNLEYYI
+671 KI
-678 AEYKELV
+678 QEYKDLV
-685 KIYKDPKILES
+685 AQYKDPNPLFPLNKTDLTNKIQDLKTTFSLE
-696 LTRPIKDS
+696 LKDPKTK
-704 NAVRKYAKERL
+704 A
-715 YQELAQNPNKD
+715 ELE
-726 FKKALNDRIEKI
+726 KAIEKHI
-738 KEAFKLTLEPPQ
+738 KKYNFFALDDKSLLDGLNYFIPNLFGTLKLSPKEEEEAFAS
-750 KELKFKK
+750 
-757 FLKEHLELYGKSILE
+757 YGRIR
-772 EANDNGLELE
+772 
-782 ALALEKKMA
+782 ALRK
-791 HEGLF
+791 
-796 HDYTPYPKLDKT
+796 KLD
-808 DKVVGLEH
+808 DALSGRE
-816 FNRYVLT
+816 Y
-823 SYKDLQDENERYANA
+823 QNA
-838 LEWRFEFPEVLNDEG
+838 FEWRFEFPEVLDDEG

-868 RQEHIK
+868 RQEQIREI
-874 DLKPLL
+874 KPLL

-894 YTYFFALA
+894 YTYFFALS

-930 ELLLKKTTLVSY
+930 ELLLKKTTIVSY

-965 QTPPKESDF
+965 QTPSKESVF
-974 EYYEPT
+974 KYYEPT
-980 PNDKDDLKSTP
+980 PDDKNDLKSARS
-991 HLPMKQNALS
+991 LPMKQNALS

-1052 EEILKNCDDAQK
+1052 EEILNACKTQE
-1064 DERGMSERERTKEL
+1064 ERKRTERL

-1093 EWADLWVIIAK
+1093 EWADLWVIFIPWH
-1104 FGSHEFLEVEYP
+1104 FP
-1116 TIYNHLLQYKDQLEQ
+1116 NT
-1131 RGQCRYSRGPQ
+1131 
-1142 NSNKPYP
+1142 
-1149 GQHHWLELDNNPKDS
+1149 NNPKNMEENEQDFS
-1164 YLQDFE
+1164 IHYPIIYDHLLSHKDKLLKRNKDETGKRYEWYCLQRWAANYYQDFE

-1195 VFYAE
+1195 YFYAE

-1227 KTFYAGGGLGESGY
+1227 KVFYAGGGLGESGY

-1254 QITEKNQELA
+1254 KITPQNQKLA
-1264 DKITDGA
+1264 HKITDCA
-1271 KQILA
+1271 KAILEA
-1276 LKAKDP
+1276 KEKDP
-1282 KANTQGLEK
+1282 KANTQKLEK
-1291 EIDALVYQLYHLT
+1291 EIDALVYQLYNLT
-1304 DEEIKTIENGQ
+1304 DEEIKTIEEGQEIKSALP

>member
-1 MICFTRIPLKDF
+1 MDYKKLDLPNTNYPSKEQLKAFETAFNAFLETNPQENENHHNDAFNDLLKGVFKYKVKPTEKIDSAILNENNEVEVIIEFKALKNPNEF
-13 IKKHNPQEPK
+13 IKKGDLNVKAFHESLLYYLRER
-23 KETIENF
+23 KEGN
-30 EKEINNLLEN
+30 NNL
-40 APKQDDEEFQ
+40 KH
-50 KNEINKFLK
+50 
-59 NTYGYD
+59 
-65 CNTYKKVDSAIYV
+65 
-78 DGEVRV
+78 
-84 LIEVKALNNR
+84 LILATIKELYIIDA
-94 NEFPKNRENP
+94 NEFEVFNKD
-104 ISKAFCQMVLYFLEE
+104 KE
-119 IEKEKNNSLKHTI
+119 IEKAFKNCHDRKGNDTRTKAFYDACQKRLNELDRSLKYHHI
-132 ICNAH
+132 S
-137 EFFLFDC
+137 L
-144 KDLLFLKED
+144 
-153 KRIKDFYKKCAK
+153 K
-165 KEGTDSSKPKFYKD
+165 KE
-179 LEQYLQEDF
+179 
-188 QGELRYTHFNLSNYD
+188 NLA
-203 PKELPLIYQVLSQEV
+203 LIYQALSPNF
-218 LLKQRKTLDANTLNK
+218 LLKIPKYSDANTLNK

-240 YILGLEEQNDK
+240 YILGLEEKNEK
-251 GKILIKPSRTQNSLS
+251 GKTLIKPSRTQNSLS
-266 AALKKKY
+266 YALKEQYKD
-273 ENLDDEEVMALLIA
+273 LDDEEVMALLIA

-312 LTTENFKDFNA
+312 LTTDNFKDFNA

-369 EIRLLENKKL
+369 EIKLLNNEPL
-379 ELYQNSVLKK
+379 EIYPKSVLKK
-389 HENYQEKKELPLL
+389 HEEYQKQKDWTLL
-402 KYLFEFLRLYKFTT
+402 KYLFEFLRVYDFTT
-416 TPKDIKDNT
+416 TPKDIKDNQNN
-425 DTSESRLINPSVLG
+425 SESVLINPSVLG

-487 KALREKIDRN
+487 KALRGKIDRN
-497 FSNEKAKEYLNTLL
+497 FSDEKAKEYLNTLL

-556 EIIIHHAQTGEIFNY
+556 EIIIHTPENKVFNY
-571 KKPHSENDPHH
+571 TIPHSENDPHH

-625 YYIFEKGKN
+625 YYIFENGKN
-634 TNNLETLPNIDI
+634 TNALETLPNIDI
-646 NIKCANSLVS
+646 NIKCANSLIS

-838 LEWRFEFPEVLNDEG
+838 LEWRFEFPEVLDDEG
-853 DFLGF
+853 NFLGF

-868 RQEHIK
+868 DYRKIDEKTKIFLSKFSSVYKKSKEGSIFVYFIERASQLIIK
-874 DLKPLL
+874 HGLISFINPIAYLCKPTDYGIRDYIDKNLKITMLIDL
-880 QKQYQDFYNSTADI
+880 
-894 YTYFFALA
+894 
-902 YHLLKEKGFNAFITS
+902 S
-917 NKYAR
+917 NIKI
-922 AKYGAKLR
+922 
-930 ELLLKKTTLVSY
+930 
-942 MELNAL
+942 
-948 KVFESA
+948 FESA
-954 AVDTSIMSFIK
+954 STYTCINIFKRENKKNEILFLR
-965 QTPPKESDF
+965 SDDLN
-974 EYYEPT
+974 ELSS
-980 PNDKDDLKSTP
+980 NKDDFLKIPDVNIEHISIFLDPISRHIAERFKTQ
-991 HLPMKQNALS
+991 LGDFCKIFCGLS
-1001 TESFIFANA
+1001 
-1010 TLLDLRDKIESVGTP
+1010 
-1025 LKDWDIQINY
+1025 
-1035 GIKTGANE
+1035 KTGFRSDVINTNSE
-1043 AFIIPTEKR
+1043 KSVYFLESSDIYRYYVNDFGKKFLKRIDDYFSQEKR
-1052 EEILKNCDDAQK
+1052 EIFEQQ
-1064 DERGMSERERTKEL
+1064 
-1078 IKPILRGKDIKRYSY
+1078 DIIFMTRMTNQIRCVVVP
-1093 EWADLWVIIAK
+1093 L
-1104 FGSHEFLEVEYP
+1104 G
-1116 TIYNHLLQYKDQLEQ
+1116 
-1131 RGQCRYSRGPQ
+1131 
-1142 NSNKPYP
+1142 
-1149 GQHHWLELDNNPKDS
+1149 
-1164 YLQDFE
+1164 
-1170 KEKIVYGEI
+1170 VYGGKVNI
-1179 VQEPRFYLDNG
+1179 LHDFRIDRFLI
-1190 ECELG
+1190 LG
-1195 VFYAE
+1195 V
-1200 ATSFILT
+1200 LN
-1207 GEHLRYLLGM
+1207 
-1217 LHSKLITFAF
+1217 SKLMTYF
-1227 KTFYAGGGLGESGY
+1227 
-1241 RYKKAF
+1241 YKKKFFPTHMQGGAF
-1247 IERLPIP
+1247 GFDTLSVETLPIP
-1254 QITEKNQELA
+1254 QITKSNKPTA
-1264 DKITDGA
+1264 DKITALVDKILQA
-1271 KQILA
+1271 KE
-1276 LKAKDP
+1276 KDP
-1282 KANTQGLEK
+1282 KANTQELEK
-1291 EIDALVYQLYHLT
+1291 EIDALVYQLYNLT
-1304 DEEIKTIENGQ
+1304 DEEIKIIENGQ

>member
-1 MICFTRIPLKDF
+1 MMSFARIPLKDF
-13 IKKHNPQEPK
+13 IKKYNPQTPT
-23 KETIENF
+23 KETIEDF
-30 EKEINNLLEN
+30 EKEINSLLEN
-40 APKQDDEEFQ
+40 AKRKDDEEFQ
-50 KNEINKFLK
+50 KNEINSFLK
-59 NTYGYD
+59 NAYGYK
-65 CNTYKKVDSAIYV
+65 CNTDEKVDSAIYV

-94 NEFPKNRENP
+94 NEFPKDRENP
-104 ISKAFCQMVLYFLEE
+104 LSKAFCQMVFYFLKE
-119 IEKEKNNSLKHTI
+119 IENNNSLKHAI

-144 KDLLFLKED
+144 KDLLFLSKD
-153 KRIKDFYKKCAK
+153 KRITKLHEDCAK
-165 KEGTDSSKPKFYKD
+165 KEGTDHSTKRFYSD
-179 LEQYLQEDF
+179 LEEYLKKDF
-188 QGELRYTHFNLSNYD
+188 KGELPYTHFNLSD
-203 PKELPLIYQVLSQEV
+203 DFKELPLIYQVLSQEV

-240 YILGLEEQNDK
+240 YILGLEEQNEK

-266 AALKKKY
+266 AALKEKY
-273 ENLDDEEVMALLIA
+273 NNLDDEEVMALLIA

-304 FKHFEKPF
+304 FKHFENPF
-312 LTTENFKDFNA
+312 LTTENFENFND

-337 ERSLNK
+337 ERLQAIK
-343 EDKILEKIPYLNSS
+343 ENKILRKIPYLNSS
-357 LFDQTPL
+357 LFDKTPL

-369 EIRLLENKKL
+369 EIKLLDNKKL
-379 ELYQNSVLKK
+379 EIYKNSVLKK
-389 HENYQEKKELPLL
+389 HGNYQKDKPLPLL
-402 KYLFEFLRLYKFTT
+402 EYFFEFLRLYKFTT

-487 KALREKIDRN
+487 EALRGKIDRD
-497 FSNEKAKEYLNTLL
+497 FSNQKAKEYLQVLL
-511 TLRICDPAVGSGHF
+511 TLRVCDPAVGSGHF

-533 VLIAYELGLI
+533 VWIAYELGLI
-543 ASLYRHELRLEND
+543 ASLYRHSLRLEND
-556 EIIIHHAQTGEIFNY
+556 EIIIHYTQTGEIFNY
-571 KKPHSENDPHH
+571 TKAHSENDPHH
-582 QIQKELFELKKD
+582 QIQKELFELKKS

-625 YYIFEKGKN
+625 YYIFEEGKN
-634 TNNLETLPNIDI
+634 TNALETIPNIDI
-646 NIKCANSLVS
+646 NIKCANSLIS
-656 RFALKDKALLKTEKN
+656 RFNLNDDLKKIPNIKQK
-671 KNLEYYI
+671 I
-678 AEYKELV
+678 QEYKDLV
-685 KIYKDPKILES
+685 AQYKDPNPLYPLNKADLINKIQDLKNTFS
-696 LTRPIKDS
+696 LTLKDPKTK
-704 NAVRKYAKERL
+704 A
-715 YQELAQNPNKD
+715 ELE
-726 FKKALNDRIEKI
+726 KAIEKHI
-738 KEAFKLTLEPPQ
+738 KKYNFFALDDKSLLDGLDYFIPSLFGTLKLSPKEEEEAFAS
-750 KELKFKK
+750 
-757 FLKEHLELYGKSILE
+757 YGRIR
-772 EANDNGLELE
+772 
-782 ALALEKKMA
+782 ALRK
-791 HEGLF
+791 
-796 HDYTPYPKLDKT
+796 KLD
-808 DKVVGLEH
+808 DALSGRE
-816 FNRYVLT
+816 Y
-823 SYKDLQDENERYANA
+823 QNA
-838 LEWRFEFPEVLNDEG
+838 FEWRFEFPEVLNDEG

-868 RQEHIK
+868 RQEQIK
-874 DLKPLL
+874 DIKPLL
-880 QKQYQDFYNSTADI
+880 EKQYQNFYSSTADI
-894 YTYFFALA
+894 YTYFFALS

-922 AKYGAKLR
+922 VKYGAKLR
-930 ELLLKKTTLVSY
+930 ELLLKKTTIVSY

-954 AVDTSIMSFIK
+954 TVDTSIMSFIK
-965 QTPPKESDF
+965 QEPPKESRF
-974 EYYEPT
+974 NYYEPT
-980 PNDKDDLKSTP
+980 PNDKDDLKSARP
-991 HLPMKQNALS
+991 LPMRQNALS
-1001 TESFIFANA
+1001 TESFIFADA
-1010 TLLDLRDKIESVGTP
+1010 TLLDLRDKMENIGTP
-1025 LKDWDIQINY
+1025 LKDWGIQINY

-1052 EEILKNCDDAQK
+1052 DEILKNCDDVQK

-1093 EWADLWVIIAK
+1093 EWAGEWVINTHNGYTSNLKSKIPPIDIEKYPAIK
-1104 FGSHEFLEVEYP
+1104 THLDSHYDAIITRSDQGDTPYNLRNCTYLE
-1116 TIYNHLLQYKDQLEQ
+1116 
-1131 RGQCRYSRGPQ
+1131 
-1142 NSNKPYP
+1142 
-1149 GQHHWLELDNNPKDS
+1149 
-1164 YLQDFE
+1164 DFE

-1195 VFYAE
+1195 GFYAE

-1207 GEHLRYLLGM
+1207 GEHLHYLLGM

-1254 QITEKNQELA
+1254 KITPQNQELA
-1264 DKITDGA
+1264 HKITDGA

-1276 LKAKDP
+1276 LKEKDP
-1282 KANTQGLEK
+1282 KANTQRLEK
-1291 EIDALVYQLYHLT
+1291 EIDALVYQLYNLT

>member
-1 MICFTRIPLKDF
+1 MDYKKLDLPNTNYPSKEQLEAFKTAFDAFLETNPQENENHQNDAFNDLLKGVFKYKVKPTKKIDSAILNDNDKVEVIIEFKALKNPNEFIKKGDLNVKAFHESLLYYLTERKEGNNNLKRLILATIKELYIIDANEFEVFNKDKEIENAFENCHDKKGNDTRTEAFYDVCQKRLNELDRSLKYHHIPLK
-13 IKKHNPQEPK
+13 
-23 KETIENF
+23 KE
-30 EKEINNLLEN
+30 NL
-40 APKQDDEEFQ
+40 A
-50 KNEINKFLK
+50 
-59 NTYGYD
+59 
-65 CNTYKKVDSAIYV
+65 
-78 DGEVRV
+78 
-84 LIEVKALNNR
+84 
-94 NEFPKNRENP
+94 
-104 ISKAFCQMVLYFLEE
+104 
-119 IEKEKNNSLKHTI
+119 
-132 ICNAH
+132 
-137 EFFLFDC
+137 
-144 KDLLFLKED
+144 
-153 KRIKDFYKKCAK
+153 
-165 KEGTDSSKPKFYKD
+165 
-179 LEQYLQEDF
+179 
-188 QGELRYTHFNLSNYD
+188 
-203 PKELPLIYQVLSQEV
+203 LIYQALSPNF
-218 LLKQRKTLDANTLNK
+218 LLKIPKYSDANTLNK

-251 GKILIKPSRTQNSLS
+251 GKILIKQSRTKNSLS
-266 AALKKKY
+266 AALKEQYK
-273 ENLDDEEVMALLIA
+273 NLDDEEVMALLIA

-304 FKHFEKPF
+304 FKHFKDKDRF
-312 LTTENFKDFNA
+312 LTIENFNDFNA
-323 LNTLFFEVLAKKNS
+323 LNTLFFEVLAKKNN
-337 ERSLNK
+337 ERFPEIK

-357 LFDQTPL
+357 LFDKTPL

-369 EIRLLENKKL
+369 EIKLLDNKSL
-379 ELYQNSVLKK
+379 EIYPKSVLKK
-389 HENYQEKKELPLL
+389 DKDYQNEKALPLL
-402 KYLFEFLRLYKFTT
+402 KYLFEFLRIYDFTT

-425 DTSESRLINPSVLG
+425 NTSESRLINPSVLG

-487 KALREKIDRN
+487 EALREKIDRN
-497 FSNEKAKEYLNTLL
+497 FSNEKAKEYLQLLL

-556 EIIIHHAQTGEIFNY
+556 EIIIHTPKNEVFNY
-571 KKPHSENDPHH
+571 EKPDKENDPHH
-582 QIQKELFELKKD
+582 HIQKELFELKKD

-646 NIKCANSLVS
+646 NIKCANSLIS
-656 RFALKDKALLKTEKN
+656 RFNLNDDLKKIPNIKQK
-671 KNLEYYI
+671 I
-678 AEYKELV
+678 QEYKDLV
-685 KIYKDPKILES
+685 AQYKDPNPLYPLNKQDLINKIQDLKNTFS
-696 LTRPIKDS
+696 LTLKDPKTKAELEKAIEKHIKDYNYFALDDKS
-704 NAVRKYAKERL
+704 LLAGLNYFTPNLFGTPKLSPKE
-715 YQELAQNPNKD
+715 E
-726 FKKALNDRIEKI
+726 E
-738 KEAFKLTLEPPQ
+738 EAFAS
-750 KELKFKK
+750 
-757 FLKEHLELYGKSILE
+757 YGRIR
-772 EANDNGLELE
+772 
-782 ALALEKKMA
+782 ALRK
-791 HEGLF
+791 
-796 HDYTPYPKLDKT
+796 KLD
-808 DKVVGLEH
+808 DALSGGEYH
-816 FNRYVLT
+816 
-823 SYKDLQDENERYANA
+823 NA
-838 LEWRFEFPEVLNDEG
+838 FEWRFEFPEVLDDEG
-853 DFLGF
+853 NFLGF

-868 RQEHIK
+868 RQEQIK

-894 YTYFFALA
+894 YTYFFALS
-902 YHLLKEKGFNAFITS
+902 YHLLKEKGFSAFITS

-922 AKYGAKLR
+922 AKYGTKLR
-930 ELLLKKTTLVSY
+930 ELLLKKTTIVSY

-954 AVDTSIMSFIK
+954 TVDTSIMNFIK

-974 EYYEPT
+974 KYYEPT
-980 PNDKDDLKSTP
+980 PNDKDDLKNTP
-991 HLPMKQNALS
+991 SLLMKQNALS

-1052 EEILKNCDDAQK
+1052 DEILKNCDDAQK

-1093 EWADLWVIIAK
+1093 EWAHLWVINTHNGYTSALKSKIPPIDIEKYPAIKAHLDSHWDTIATRSDQ
-1104 FGSHEFLEVEYP
+1104 GDTPYHLRNCAYLE
-1116 TIYNHLLQYKDQLEQ
+1116 
-1131 RGQCRYSRGPQ
+1131 
-1142 NSNKPYP
+1142 
-1149 GQHHWLELDNNPKDS
+1149 
-1164 YLQDFE
+1164 DFE

-1195 VFYAE
+1195 YFYAE

-1254 QITEKNQELA
+1254 KITEKNQELA
-1264 DKITDGA
+1264 DKITDCA
-1271 KQILA
+1271 ERI

-1282 KANTQGLEK
+1282 KANTQKLEK

-1304 DEEIKTIENGQ
+1304 DEEIKIIENGQ

>member
-1 MICFTRIPLKDF
+1 MIKFAHISLKDF

-30 EKEINNLLEN
+30 EKEINSLLEN
-40 APKQDDEEFQ
+40 AKGQDNEETQ
-50 KNEINKFLK
+50 KSEINSFLK
-59 NTYGYD
+59 NTYGYE
-65 CNTYKKVDSAIYV
+65 CKPYEKVDSAIYV
-78 DGEVRV
+78 DGEVQV

-104 ISKAFCQMVLYFLEE
+104 LSKAFCQMVFYFLNA
-119 IEKEKNNSLKHTI
+119 IENNNSLKHAI

-153 KRIKDFYKKCAK
+153 KRIKDFYKKCVK
-165 KEGTDSSKPKFYKD
+165 KEGTDPKTKKFYSD
-179 LEQYLQEDF
+179 LEEYLKKDF
-188 QGELRYTHFNLSNYD
+188 EGELRYTHFNLSSYD

-218 LLKQRKTLDANTLNK
+218 LLKQKKTLDANTLNK

-251 GKILIKPSRTQNSLS
+251 VKILIKPSRTENSLS
-266 AALKKKY
+266 YALKKQYK
-273 ENLDDEEVMALLIA
+273 NLDDEEAMALLIA

-312 LTTENFKDFNA
+312 LTTENFKDFNT

-337 ERSLNK
+337 ERLPEIK
-343 EDKILEKIPYLNSS
+343 EDKILQKIPYLNSS
-357 LFDQTPL
+357 LFDKTPL

-369 EIRLLENKKL
+369 EIKLLDNKKL
-379 ELYQNSVLKK
+379 EIYKNSVLKK
-389 HENYQEKKELPLL
+389 HDYQKDKDLSLL
-402 KYLFEFLRLYKFTT
+402 EYFFEFLRLYKFTT

-487 KALREKIDRN
+487 EALREKIDRN
-497 FSNEKAKEYLNTLL
+497 FSNEKAKEYLQLLL

-543 ASLYRHELRLEND
+543 ASLYRHELKLEND
-556 EIIIHHAQTGEIFNY
+556 EIIIHTPEDKVFNY
-571 KKPHSENDPHH
+571 TIPHSENDPHH
-582 QIQKELFELKKD
+582 EIQKELFELKKS

-625 YYIFEKGKN
+625 YYIFEEGKN
-634 TNNLETLPNIDI
+634 TNALETLPNIDI
-646 NIKCANSLVS
+646 NIKCANSLIS
-656 RFALKDKALLKTEKN
+656 RFNLNDDLKKIPNIKQK
-671 KNLEYYI
+671 I
-678 AEYKELV
+678 QEYKDLV
-685 KIYKDPKILES
+685 AQYKYPNPLYPLNKADLINKIQDLKNTFSLTLKDPKTKAELE
-696 LTRPIKDS
+696 
-704 NAVRKYAKERL
+704 
-715 YQELAQNPNKD
+715 
-726 FKKALNDRIEKI
+726 KAIEKHI
-738 KEAFKLTLEPPQ
+738 KKYNFFALDDKSLLDGLNYFTPSLFGTLKLSPKEEEEAFAS
-750 KELKFKK
+750 
-757 FLKEHLELYGKSILE
+757 YGRIR
-772 EANDNGLELE
+772 
-782 ALALEKKMA
+782 ALRK
-791 HEGLF
+791 
-796 HDYTPYPKLDKT
+796 KLD
-808 DKVVGLEH
+808 DALSGRE
-816 FNRYVLT
+816 Y
-823 SYKDLQDENERYANA
+823 QNA
-838 LEWRFEFPEVLNDEG
+838 FEWRFEFPEVLDDEG
-853 DFLGF
+853 NFLGF

-880 QKQYQDFYNSTADI
+880 EKQYQDFYNSTADI

-902 YHLLKEKGFNAFITS
+902 YHLLKEKGFSAFITS

-922 AKYGAKLR
+922 AKYGTKLR

-954 AVDTSIMSFIK
+954 TVDTSIIHFIK

-974 EYYEPT
+974 KYYEPT
-980 PNDKDDLKSTP
+980 PNDKDDLKSTRP
-991 HLPMKQNALS
+991 LPMKQNALS

-1010 TLLDLRDKIESVGTP
+1010 TLLDLRDKIESIGTP
-1025 LKDWDIQINY
+1025 LKDWGIQINY

-1052 EEILKNCDDAQK
+1052 DEILKNCDDAQK
-1064 DERGMSERERTKEL
+1064 DERGMSERERTIEL

-1093 EWADLWVIIAK
+1093 EWAHLWVIFIPWH
-1104 FGSHEFLEVEYP
+1104 FPNTGSPKNMEENEQDFSIHYP
-1116 TIYNHLLQYKDQLEQ
+1116 IIYAHLLSHKDKLLKRNKDETGKRYEWYCLQ
-1131 RGQCRYSRGPQ
+1131 RWAA
-1142 NSNKPYP
+1142 N
-1149 GQHHWLELDNNPKDS
+1149 

-1195 VFYAE
+1195 GFYAE

-1254 QITEKNQELA
+1254 QITTKNQELA
-1264 DKITDGA
+1264 DKITDCA
-1271 KQILA
+1271 ERILKS
-1276 LKAKDP
+1276 KAKDP
-1282 KANTQGLEK
+1282 KANTQELEK

-1304 DEEIKTIENGQ
+1304 DEEIKTIEDGQ

>member
-1 MICFTRIPLKDF
+1 MMNFAHISLKDF

-30 EKEINNLLEN
+30 EKEINSLLEN
-40 APKQDDEEFQ
+40 APRQDDEEFQ
-50 KNEINKFLK
+50 KNEINKFFLK
-59 NTYGYD
+59 TYGYE
-65 CNTYKKVDSAIYV
+65 CNTRKKVDSAIYV

-104 ISKAFCQMVLYFLEE
+104 LSKAFCQMVFYFLKE
-119 IEKEKNNSLKHTI
+119 IEKNNSLKHTI

-144 KDLLFLKED
+144 KDLLFLRDD

-165 KEGTDSSKPKFYKD
+165 KEGTDPKTKRFYSD
-179 LEQYLQEDF
+179 LEEYLKKDF
-188 QGELRYTHFNLSNYD
+188 KGELRYTYFNLSSYD
-203 PKELPLIYQVLSQEV
+203 PKELPLIYSVLSHEV

-240 YILGLEEQNDK
+240 YILGLEEQNEK
-251 GKILIKPSRTQNSLS
+251 GKILIKPSRTKNSLS
-266 AALKKKY
+266 DALKKKY

-304 FKHFEKPF
+304 FKHFNKPF

-337 ERSLNK
+337 DRFPK
-343 EDKILEKIPYLNSS
+343 EIKENKILEKIPYLNSS
-357 LFDQTPL
+357 LFDKTPL
-364 ELKGH
+364 ELKGY
-369 EIRLLENKKL
+369 EIKLLDNKKL
-379 ELYQNSVLKK
+379 EIYKNSVLKK
-389 HENYQEKKELPLL
+389 DNPKQEPLPLL
-402 KYLFEFLRLYKFTT
+402 KYFFEFLHLYKFTT

-469 PIVLD
+469 PIVRD
-474 KFNAIYQWDCENL
+474 KFNAIYQWDCKDLEAL
-487 KALREKIDRN
+487 KGKIDRN

-511 TLRICDPAVGSGHF
+511 TLRICDPAVGIGHF

-556 EIIIHHAQTGEIFNY
+556 EIIIHTPEDKVFNY
-571 KKPHSENDPHH
+571 TIPHSENDPHH
-582 QIQKELFELKKD
+582 HIQKELFELKKS

-625 YYIFEKGKN
+625 YYIFEEGKN

-646 NIKCANSLVS
+646 NIKCANSLIS
-656 RFALKDKALLKTEKN
+656 RFNLNDDLKKIPNIKK
-671 KNLEYYI
+671 KI
-678 AEYKELV
+678 QEYKDLV
-685 KIYKDPKILES
+685 AQYKDPNPLYPLNKADLINKIQDLKNTFS
-696 LTRPIKDS
+696 LTLKDPKTK
-704 NAVRKYAKERL
+704 A
-715 YQELAQNPNKD
+715 ELE
-726 FKKALNDRIEKI
+726 KAIEKHI
-738 KEAFKLTLEPPQ
+738 TKYNDFALDDKSLLDGLDMGVRVKNLFGTLKLSPKEEEEAFAS
-750 KELKFKK
+750 
-757 FLKEHLELYGKSILE
+757 YGRIR
-772 EANDNGLELE
+772 
-782 ALALEKKMA
+782 ALRK
-791 HEGLF
+791 
-796 HDYTPYPKLDKT
+796 KLD
-808 DKVVGLEH
+808 DALSGRE
-816 FNRYVLT
+816 Y
-823 SYKDLQDENERYANA
+823 QNA
-838 LEWRFEFPEVLNDEG
+838 FEWRFEFPEVLDDEG

-922 AKYGAKLR
+922 TKYGTKLR
-930 ELLLKKTTLVSY
+930 EWLLKKTTLVSY

-965 QTPPKESDF
+965 QTPPKESEF
-974 EYYEPT
+974 KYYEPT
-980 PNDKDDLKSTP
+980 PDDKNDLKSA
-991 HLPMKQNALS
+991 HSLPMRQNALS

-1043 AFIIPTEKR
+1043 AFIITTEKR
-1052 EEILKNCDDAQK
+1052 DAILNACKTQ
-1064 DERGMSERERTKEL
+1064 EERERTEAL

-1093 EWADLWVIIAK
+1093 EWAHLWVIFIPWH
-1104 FGSHEFLEVEYP
+1104 FPNNGSPKDMEKNEQDFSTHYP
-1116 TIYNHLLQYKDQLEQ
+1116 IIYAHLLSHKDELLKRNKDETGKRYEWYCLQ
-1131 RGQCRYSRGPQ
+1131 R
-1142 NSNKPYP
+1142 
-1149 GQHHWLELDNNPKDS
+1149 WAAS
-1164 YLQDFE
+1164 YYQDFE
-1170 KEKIVYGEI
+1170 KDKIVYPETSQGAYFIYENSGIFLEKTAFMI
-1179 VQEPRFYLDNG
+1179 VSDAYNLK
-1190 ECELG
+1190 L
-1195 VFYAE
+1195 
-1200 ATSFILT
+1200 LT
-1207 GEHLRYLLGM
+1207 ALLN
-1217 LHSKLITFAF
+1217 SKLITFYF
-1227 KTFYAGGGLGESGY
+1227 KNFCGGCILGKSGY
-1241 RYKKAF
+1241 QYNKHALEK
-1247 IERLPIP
+1247 IPIP

-1276 LKAKDP
+1276 LKEKDP
-1282 KANTQGLEK
+1282 KANTQRSEK

-1304 DEEIKTIENGQ
+1304 DEEIKIIEDGQ

>member
-1 MICFTRIPLKDF
+1 MISFTRIPLKDF
-13 IKKHNPQEPK
+13 IKKHNPQTPTT
-23 KETIENF
+23 ETIENF
-30 EKEINNLLEN
+30 EKEINSLLEN
-40 APKQDDEEFQ
+40 VPRQDDEEFQ

-65 CNTYKKVDSAIYV
+65 CNTRKKVDSAIRV
-78 DGEVRV
+78 DGEVQV
-84 LIEVKALNNR
+84 LIEVKALDKKT
-94 NEFPKNRENP
+94 EFPKNRENP
-104 ISKAFCQMVLYFLEE
+104 LSKAFCQMVLYFLEE

-144 KDLLFLKED
+144 KDLLFLNED
-153 KRIKDFYKKCAK
+153 KRIKKFYDNYAK
-165 KEGTDSSKPKFYKD
+165 KEGTDSSKPKFYQD

-188 QGELRYTHFNLSNYD
+188 QGELRYTHFNLSD
-203 PKELPLIYQVLSQEV
+203 DFKELPLIYQVLSQEV
-218 LLKQRKTLDANTLNK
+218 LLKQKKTLDANTLDK

-251 GKILIKPSRTQNSLS
+251 GKILIKQSRTKNSLS
-266 AALKKKY
+266 DALKEQYK
-273 ENLDDEEVMALLIA
+273 NLDDEEVMALLIA

-304 FKHFEKPF
+304 FKHFENPF
-312 LTTENFKDFNA
+312 LTTDNFKDFNA
-323 LNTLFFEVLAKKNS
+323 LNTLFFEVLAKKNN
-337 ERSLNK
+337 ERLKEIK

-357 LFDQTPL
+357 LFDKTPL
-364 ELKGH
+364 ELKGY
-369 EIRLLENKKL
+369 EIKLLDNKKL
-379 ELYQNSVLKK
+379 EIYKNSVLKK
-389 HENYQEKKELPLL
+389 HEDYQEQKDLPLL
-402 KYLFEFLRLYKFTT
+402 KYLFEFLRVYDFTT
-416 TPKDIKDNT
+416 TPKDIKDNQNN
-425 DTSESRLINPSVLG
+425 SESRLINPSVLG

-469 PIVLD
+469 TIVRD
-474 KFNAIYQWDCENL
+474 KFNQKYLKCEDL
-487 KALREKIDRN
+487 KCEKLEELKNYLKSYKEGKR
-497 FSNEKAKEYLNTLL
+497 KEYLNTLL

-543 ASLYRHELRLEND
+543 ASLYRHELKLEND

-582 QIQKELFELKKD
+582 QIQKELFNLKKD

-634 TNNLETLPNIDI
+634 TNALETLPNIDI
-646 NIKCANSLVS
+646 NIKCGNSLIS

-685 KIYKDPKILES
+685 KIYKDPKILET
-696 LTRPIKDS
+696 LTHPIKDS
-704 NAVRKYAKERL
+704 DAVRKYAKERL

-757 FLKEHLELYGKSILE
+757 FLKEHLELYGRSILE

-791 HEGLF
+791 SEGLF
-796 HDYTPYPKLDKT
+796 HNYTPYPKLDKS

-838 LEWRFEFPEVLNDEG
+838 LEWRFEFPEVLDDEG

-894 YTYFFALA
+894 YTYFFALS
-902 YHLLKEKGFNAFITS
+902 YHLLKEKGFSAFITS

-930 ELLLKKTTLVSY
+930 EWLLKKNHHCQLHG
-942 MELNAL
+942 
-948 KVFESA
+948 
-954 AVDTSIMSFIK
+954 IK
-965 QTPPKESDF
+965 R
-974 EYYEPT
+974 
-980 PNDKDDLKSTP
+980 LKS
-991 HLPMKQNALS
+991 L
-1001 TESFIFANA
+1001 
-1010 TLLDLRDKIESVGTP
+1010 
-1025 LKDWDIQINY
+1025 
-1035 GIKTGANE
+1035 
-1043 AFIIPTEKR
+1043 
-1052 EEILKNCDDAQK
+1052 
-1064 DERGMSERERTKEL
+1064 
-1078 IKPILRGKDIKRYSY
+1078 
-1093 EWADLWVIIAK
+1093 
-1104 FGSHEFLEVEYP
+1104 
-1116 TIYNHLLQYKDQLEQ
+1116 
-1131 RGQCRYSRGPQ
+1131 
-1142 NSNKPYP
+1142 
-1149 GQHHWLELDNNPKDS
+1149 
-1164 YLQDFE
+1164 
-1170 KEKIVYGEI
+1170 
-1179 VQEPRFYLDNG
+1179 
-1190 ECELG
+1190 
-1195 VFYAE
+1195 
-1200 ATSFILT
+1200 
-1207 GEHLRYLLGM
+1207 
-1217 LHSKLITFAF
+1217 
-1227 KTFYAGGGLGESGY
+1227 
-1241 RYKKAF
+1241 
-1247 IERLPIP
+1247 
-1254 QITEKNQELA
+1254 
-1264 DKITDGA
+1264 
-1271 KQILA
+1271 
-1276 LKAKDP
+1276 
-1282 KANTQGLEK
+1282 
-1291 EIDALVYQLYHLT
+1291 
-1304 DEEIKTIENGQ
+1304 

>member
-1 MICFTRIPLKDF
+1 MMSFTRILLKDF
-13 IKKHNPQEPK
+13 IKKYNPPTPT

-30 EKEINNLLEN
+30 EKEINSLLEN
-40 APKQDDEEFQ
+40 APRQDDEEFQ
-50 KNEINKFLK
+50 KNEINSFLK
-59 NTYGYD
+59 NTYGYR
-65 CNTYKKVDSAIYV
+65 CNTHKKVDSAIYV
-78 DGEVRV
+78 DEEVQV
-84 LIEVKALNNR
+84 LIEVKALNKKT
-94 NEFPKNRENP
+94 EFPKNRENP
-104 ISKAFCQMVLYFLEE
+104 LSKAFCQMVLYFLEE
-119 IEKEKNNSLKHTI
+119 REKEKNNSLKHTI

-144 KDLLFLKED
+144 KDLLFLNDD
-153 KRIKDFYKKCAK
+153 KRIKKFYKNYAQ
-165 KEGTDSSKPKFYKD
+165 KEGTDSSKPQFYED
-179 LEQYLQEDF
+179 LEQYLKEDF
-188 QGELRYTHFNLSNYD
+188 QGELRYTHFNLND
-203 PKELPLIYQVLSQEV
+203 DFKELPLIYQVLSHEV
-218 LLKQRKTLDANTLNK
+218 LLKQKKTLDANTLNK

-240 YILGLEEQNDK
+240 YILGLEEKNDK
-251 GKILIKPSRTQNSLS
+251 GKILIKPSCTQNSLS
-266 AALKKKY
+266 YALKEQYK
-273 ENLDDEEVMALLIA
+273 NLDDEEVMALLIA

-304 FKHFEKPF
+304 FEHFEKEKHF
-312 LTTENFKDFNA
+312 LTTDNFKTFNS

-337 ERSLNK
+337 ERFPEIK
-343 EDKILEKIPYLNSS
+343 KDKILQKIPYLNSS
-357 LFDQTPL
+357 LFDKTPL
-364 ELKGH
+364 ELKGY
-369 EIRLLENKKL
+369 EIKLLDNKKL
-379 ELYQNSVLKK
+379 EIYKNSVLKK
-389 HENYQEKKELPLL
+389 HENYQEQKDWTLL
-402 KYLFEFLRLYKFTT
+402 EYLFEFLCLYDFTT
-416 TPKDIKDNT
+416 TPKDIKDNQNK
-425 DTSESRLINPSVLG
+425 SEKSRLINPSVLG

-469 PIVLD
+469 PIVLN
-474 KFNAIYQWDCENL
+474 KFNQTYKIECEKLTEL
-487 KALREKIDRN
+487 KNYLKNSYKEDKR
-497 FSNEKAKEYLNTLL
+497 KEYLNTLL
-511 TLRICDPAVGSGHF
+511 TLRVCDPAVGSGHF

-543 ASLYRHELRLEND
+543 ASLYRYDLRLEND
-556 EIIIHHAQTGEIFNY
+556 EIIIHTPEDKVFKYTI
-571 KKPHSENDPHH
+571 PHSENDPHH
-582 QIQKELFELKKD
+582 HIQKELFELKKD

-625 YYIFEKGKN
+625 YYIFEEGKN

-646 NIKCANSLVS
+646 NIKCANSLIS
-656 RFALKDKALLKTEKN
+656 RFNLNDDLKKIPNIKQK
-671 KNLEYYI
+671 I
-678 AEYKELV
+678 QEYKDLV
-685 KIYKDPKILES
+685 AQYKDPNPLYPLNKADLINKIQDLKNTFS
-696 LTRPIKDS
+696 LTLKDPKTK
-704 NAVRKYAKERL
+704 A
-715 YQELAQNPNKD
+715 ELEKT
-726 FKKALNDRIEKI
+726 IEKHI
-738 KEAFKLTLEPPQ
+738 KKYNFFALDDKSLLDGLNYFIPSLFGTLKLSPKEEEEAFAS
-750 KELKFKK
+750 
-757 FLKEHLELYGKSILE
+757 YGRIR
-772 EANDNGLELE
+772 
-782 ALALEKKMA
+782 ALRK
-791 HEGLF
+791 
-796 HDYTPYPKLDKT
+796 KLD
-808 DKVVGLEH
+808 DALSGRE
-816 FNRYVLT
+816 Y
-823 SYKDLQDENERYANA
+823 QNA
-838 LEWRFEFPEVLNDEG
+838 FEWRFEFPEVLDDEG

-880 QKQYQDFYNSTADI
+880 EKQYHDFYNSSSDI

-902 YHLLKEKGFNAFITS
+902 YHLLREKGFNAFITS

-930 ELLLKKTTLVSY
+930 ELLLKKTTIVSY

-954 AVDTSIMSFIK
+954 AVDTSIIHFIK

-974 EYYEPT
+974 KYYEPT
-980 PNDKDDLKSTP
+980 PNDKDDLKNTP
-991 HLPMKQNALS
+991 SLLMKQNALS
-1001 TESFIFANA
+1001 TESFIFANT
-1010 TLLDLRDKIESVGTP
+1010 TLLDLRDKIESIGTP

-1052 EEILKNCDDAQK
+1052 DEILKNCDDAQK
-1064 DERGMSERERTKEL
+1064 DEKGMSERERTIEL

-1093 EWADLWVIIAK
+1093 EWAHLWVINTHNGYTSALKSKIPPIDIEK
-1104 FGSHEFLEVEYP
+1104 YP
-1116 TIYNHLLQYKDQLEQ
+1116 TTKAHLDAHYDTIATRCDQGDTPYHLRNCAYLE
-1131 RGQCRYSRGPQ
+1131 
-1142 NSNKPYP
+1142 
-1149 GQHHWLELDNNPKDS
+1149 
-1164 YLQDFE
+1164 DFE

-1195 VFYAE
+1195 YFYAE

-1254 QITEKNQELA
+1254 KITKSNKPTA
-1264 DKITDGA
+1264 DKITDCA
-1271 KQILA
+1271 ERILKI
-1276 LKAKDP
+1276 KAKDP
-1282 KANTQGLEK
+1282 KANTQKLEK
-1291 EIDALVYQLYHLT
+1291 EIDALVYRIYNLT
-1304 DEEIKTIENGQ
+1304 DEEIKIIENGQ

>member
-1 MICFTRIPLKDF
+1 MIRFTRIPLKDF
-13 IKKHNPQEPK
+13 IKKYNPQTPTT
-23 KETIENF
+23 ETIEKF
-30 EKEINNLLEN
+30 EKEINSLLEN
-40 APKQDDEEFQ
+40 APRQDDEEFQ
-50 KNEINKFLK
+50 KNEINSFLK
-59 NTYGYD
+59 NTYGYR
-65 CNTYKKVDSAIYV
+65 CNTNKKVDSAIYV
-78 DGEVRV
+78 DEEVQV
-84 LIEVKALNNR
+84 LIEVKALNKKT
-94 NEFPKNRENP
+94 EFPKNRENP
-104 ISKAFCQMVLYFLEE
+104 LSKAFCQMVLYFLEE
-119 IEKEKNNSLKHTI
+119 REKEKNNSLKHTI

-144 KDLLFLKED
+144 KDLLFLNDD
-153 KRIKDFYKKCAK
+153 KRIKKFYKNYAQ
-165 KEGTDSSKPKFYKD
+165 KEGTDSSKPKFYED
-179 LEQYLQEDF
+179 LEQYLQKDF
-188 QGELRYTHFNLSNYD
+188 QGKLPYTYFNLND
-203 PKELPLIYQVLSQEV
+203 DFKELPLIYQVLSQEV
-218 LLKQRKTLDANTLNK
+218 LLKQKKTLDANTLNK

-240 YILGLEEQNDK
+240 YILGLEEQNEK
-251 GKILIKPSRTQNSLS
+251 GKTLIKPSRTQNSLS
-266 AALKKKY
+266 DALKKQYK
-273 ENLDDEEVMALLIA
+273 NLDDEEVMALLIA

-312 LTTENFKDFNA
+312 LTTEIFKDFNA
-323 LNTLFFEVLAKKNS
+323 LNTLFFEVLAKKNN
-337 ERSLNK
+337 ERFPEIK
-343 EDKILEKIPYLNSS
+343 ENKILEKIPYLNSS
-357 LFDQTPL
+357 LFDETPL
-364 ELKGH
+364 ELKGY
-369 EIRLLENKKL
+369 EIKLLDNKKL
-379 ELYQNSVLKK
+379 EIYKNSVLKK
-389 HENYQEKKELPLL
+389 HEDYQEKKELPLL
-402 KYLFEFLRLYKFTT
+402 EYLFAFLRLYKFTT

-487 KALREKIDRN
+487 KALRGKIDRN

-543 ASLYRHELRLEND
+543 ASLHRHELRLEND
-556 EIIIHHAQTGEIFNY
+556 EIIIHHTITGEVFKYTI
-571 KKPHSENDPHH
+571 PHSENDPHH
-582 QIQKELFELKKD
+582 HIQKELFELKKD

-625 YYIFEKGKN
+625 YYIFEEGKN

-646 NIKCANSLVS
+646 NIKCANSLIS
-656 RFALKDKALLKTEKN
+656 RFNLNDDLKKIPNIKK
-671 KNLEYYI
+671 KI
-678 AEYKELV
+678 QEYKDLV
-685 KIYKDPKILES
+685 AQYKDPNPLYPLNKQDLINKIQDLKNTFS
-696 LTRPIKDS
+696 LTLKDPKTK
-704 NAVRKYAKERL
+704 A
-715 YQELAQNPNKD
+715 ELE
-726 FKKALNDRIEKI
+726 KAIEKHI
-738 KEAFKLTLEPPQ
+738 TNYNDFALDDKSLLTGLNYFIPSLFGTPKLSPKEEEEAFAS
-750 KELKFKK
+750 
-757 FLKEHLELYGKSILE
+757 YGRIR
-772 EANDNGLELE
+772 
-782 ALALEKKMA
+782 ALRK
-791 HEGLF
+791 
-796 HDYTPYPKLDKT
+796 KLD
-808 DKVVGLEH
+808 DALSGGE
-816 FNRYVLT
+816 Y
-823 SYKDLQDENERYANA
+823 QNA
-838 LEWRFEFPEVLNDEG
+838 FEWRFEFPEVLDDEG
-853 DFLGF
+853 NFLGF

-880 QKQYQDFYNSTADI
+880 QKQYQDFYNSSSDI

-902 YHLLKEKGFNAFITS
+902 LNLLKEKGFSAFITS

-922 AKYGAKLR
+922 AKYGANLR
-930 ELLLKKTTLVSY
+930 EWLLKKTTLASY

-948 KVFESA
+948 KKVFESA
-954 AVDTSIMSFIK
+954 TVDTSIISFIK
-965 QTPPKESDF
+965 QPPPKESVF
-974 EYYEPT
+974 KYYEPT
-980 PNDKDDLKSTP
+980 ENDKENLKSTP
-991 HLPMKQNALS
+991 SLSMRQNALS
-1001 TESFIFANA
+1001 TESFIFADT
-1010 TLLDLRDKIESVGTP
+1010 TLLDLRDKIEQSGTP
-1025 LKDWDIQINY
+1025 LKDWGIQIY
-1035 GIKTGANE
+1035 RGILTGCNE

-1052 EEILKNCDDAQK
+1052 DAILKNCDDVQK

-1078 IKPILRGKDIKRYSY
+1078 IKPILRGKDIKRYRY
-1093 EWADLWVIIAK
+1093 EWADLWVINTHNGYTS
-1104 FGSHEFLEVEYP
+1104 FSHKIPPIDIEKYP
-1116 TIYNHLLQYKDQLEQ
+1116 TLKAHLDSHYDIIATRCDQGDTPYHLRNCAYLE
-1131 RGQCRYSRGPQ
+1131 
-1142 NSNKPYP
+1142 
-1149 GQHHWLELDNNPKDS
+1149 
-1164 YLQDFE
+1164 DFE

-1195 VFYAE
+1195 YFYAE
-1200 ATSFILT
+1200 ATSFIFT

-1254 QITEKNQELA
+1254 KITHKNQELA
-1264 DKITDGA
+1264 DKIIALVD
-1271 KQILA
+1271 KILQS
-1276 LKAKDP
+1276 KEKDP

-1291 EIDALVYQLYHLT
+1291 EIDALVYQLYNLT
-1304 DEEIKTIENGQ
+1304 DEEIKIIENGQ

>member
-1 MICFTRIPLKDF
+1 MMSFTRILLKDF
-13 IKKHNPQEPK
+13 IKKYNPPTPTT
-23 KETIENF
+23 ETIEKF
-30 EKEINNLLEN
+30 EKEINSLLEN
-40 APKQDDEEFQ
+40 APRQDDEEFQ

-65 CNTYKKVDSAIYV
+65 CNTRKKVDSAIRV
-78 DGEVRV
+78 DGEVQV
-84 LIEVKALNNR
+84 LIEVKALNKKT
-94 NEFPKNRENP
+94 EFPKNRENP
-104 ISKAFCQMVLYFLEE
+104 LSKAFCQMVLYFLKE

-132 ICNAH
+132 VCNAH

-153 KRIKDFYKKCAK
+153 KRIKDFYKKCIK
-165 KEGTDSSKPKFYKD
+165 KEGTDPKTKKFYSD
-179 LEQYLQEDF
+179 LEEYLKKDF
-188 QGELRYTHFNLSNYD
+188 EGELRYTHFNLSD
-203 PKELPLIYQVLSQEV
+203 DFKELPLIYQVLSHEV

-240 YILGLEEQNDK
+240 YILGLEEQNEK
-251 GKILIKPSRTQNSLS
+251 GKILIKPSRTKNSLS
-266 AALKKKY
+266 DALKY
-273 ENLDDEEVMALLIA
+273 SYTDLDDEEVMALLIS

-312 LTTENFKDFNA
+312 LTTENFKTFNA

-337 ERSLNK
+337 ERLSEIK

-364 ELKGH
+364 ELKGY
-369 EIRLLENKKL
+369 EIKLLDNKKL
-379 ELYQNSVLKK
+379 EIYKNSVLKK
-389 HENYQEKKELPLL
+389 HEDYQKEKALPLL
-402 KYLFEFLRLYKFTT
+402 EYLFEFLRVYDFTT

-425 DTSESRLINPSVLG
+425 NTSESCLINPSVLG

-497 FSNEKAKEYLNTLL
+497 FSNEKTKEYLQLLL
-511 TLRICDPAVGSGHF
+511 TLRVCDPAVGSGHF

-533 VLIAYELGLI
+533 VLIAYKLGLI

-556 EIIIHHAQTGEIFNY
+556 EIIIHTPENKIFNY
-571 KKPHSENDPHH
+571 TIPHSENDPHH
-582 QIQKELFELKKD
+582 EIQKELFELKKS
-594 IIENCLFGVDINPN
+594 IIENCLLGVDINPN

-634 TNNLETLPNIDI
+634 TNALETLPNIDI
-646 NIKCANSLVS
+646 NIKCANSLIFNFPLNS
-656 RFALKDKALLKTEKN
+656 KLTIGQTLEFS
-671 KNLEYYI
+671 KNLKAEI
-678 AEYKELV
+678 KEYKNSVML
-685 KIYKDPKILES
+685 YKEGLGEKTKILQNIAKLKSLITNYFIEQHQAKKHLKES
-696 LTRPIKDS
+696 LKAFISEYGDGIFDIGTAFGMEMLKIARHNNYRFTPTLESMKPSPIGVEA
-704 NAVRKYAKERL
+704 NRL
-715 YQELAQNPNKD
+715 L
-726 FKKALNDRIEKI
+726 IKI
-738 KEAFKLTLEPPQ
+738 KECYETLEN
-750 KELKFKK
+750 LKNSK
-757 FLKEHLELYGKSILE
+757 
-772 EANDNGLELE
+772 
-782 ALALEKKMA
+782 
-791 HEGLF
+791 
-796 HDYTPYPKLDKT
+796 
-808 DKVVGLEH
+808 
-816 FNRYVLT
+816 
-823 SYKDLQDENERYANA
+823 A
-838 LEWRFEFPEVLNDEG
+838 LEWRFEFPEVLDDEG
-853 DFLGF
+853 NFLGF

-880 QKQYQDFYNSTADI
+880 QKQYQDFYNSSSDI

-902 YHLLKEKGFNAFITS
+902 FHLLKEKGFNAFITS

-954 AVDTSIMSFIK
+954 TVDTSIIHFIK
-965 QTPPKESDF
+965 QPPLKESDF
-974 EYYEPT
+974 KYYEPT
-980 PNDKDDLKSTP
+980 PNDKDDLKNTP
-991 HLPMKQNALS
+991 SLLMKQNALS

-1052 EEILKNCDDAQK
+1052 DAILKNCDDAQK
-1064 DERGMSERERTKEL
+1064 DERGMSERERTIEL

-1093 EWADLWVIIAK
+1093 EWAHLWVINTHNGYTSSFKSKIPPIDIEKYPATKAHLDAHYDTIATRSDQ
-1104 FGSHEFLEVEYP
+1104 GDTPYNLRNCAYLE
-1116 TIYNHLLQYKDQLEQ
+1116 
-1131 RGQCRYSRGPQ
+1131 
-1142 NSNKPYP
+1142 
-1149 GQHHWLELDNNPKDS
+1149 
-1164 YLQDFE
+1164 DFE

-1195 VFYAE
+1195 GFYAE

-1254 QITEKNQELA
+1254 KITTKNQELA
-1264 DKITDGA
+1264 DKITDCA
-1271 KQILA
+1271 EQILA

-1282 KANTQGLEK
+1282 KANTQRLEK

-1304 DEEIKTIENGQ
+1304 DEEIKIIENGQ

>member
-1 MICFTRIPLKDF
+1 MDYKKLDLPNTNYPNQEQLKAFETAFNTFLETNQQENENHHNDAFNDLLKGVFKYKVKPTKRIDSAILNENNKVEVIIEFKALKNHNEFIKKGDLNVKALHESLFYYLTERKNGNNNLKHLILATIKELYIIDANEFEVFNKDKEIQKAFENCHDKKGNDTRTKAFYDVCQKRLNELDRSLKYHHIPLK
-13 IKKHNPQEPK
+13 
-23 KETIENF
+23 KE
-30 EKEINNLLEN
+30 NL
-40 APKQDDEEFQ
+40 A
-50 KNEINKFLK
+50 
-59 NTYGYD
+59 
-65 CNTYKKVDSAIYV
+65 
-78 DGEVRV
+78 
-84 LIEVKALNNR
+84 
-94 NEFPKNRENP
+94 
-104 ISKAFCQMVLYFLEE
+104 
-119 IEKEKNNSLKHTI
+119 
-132 ICNAH
+132 
-137 EFFLFDC
+137 
-144 KDLLFLKED
+144 
-153 KRIKDFYKKCAK
+153 
-165 KEGTDSSKPKFYKD
+165 
-179 LEQYLQEDF
+179 
-188 QGELRYTHFNLSNYD
+188 
-203 PKELPLIYQVLSQEV
+203 LIYQALSPNF
-218 LLKQRKTLDANTLNK
+218 LLKIPKYSDANTLNK

-240 YILGLEEQNDK
+240 YILGLEEQNEK
-251 GKILIKPSRTQNSLS
+251 GKTLIKPSRTQNSLS
-266 AALKKKY
+266 DALKKQY
-273 ENLDDEEVMALLIA
+273 NNLDDEEVMALLIA

-312 LTTENFKDFNA
+312 LTTDNFKDFNA

-337 ERSLNK
+337 ERFPEIK

-357 LFDQTPL
+357 LFDETPL

-369 EIRLLENKKL
+369 EIKLLNNEPL
-379 ELYQNSVLKK
+379 EIYPKSVLKK
-389 HENYQEKKELPLL
+389 HEEYQKQKDLPLL
-402 KYLFEFLRLYKFTT
+402 KYLFEFLRLYDFTT
-416 TPKDIKDNT
+416 TPKDIKDNQNK
-425 DTSESRLINPSVLG
+425 SESRLINPSVLG

-462 MCKESIT
+462 MCKESIES
-469 PIVLD
+469 IVRD
-474 KFNAIYQWDCENL
+474 KFNATYQWDCKDLE
-487 KALREKIDRN
+487 ALREKIDRN

-533 VLIAYELGLI
+533 VRVAYELGLI
-543 ASLYRHELRLEND
+543 ASLYRYELKLEND

-571 KKPHSENDPHH
+571 KKPDSENDPHH
-582 QIQKELFELKKD
+582 HIQKELFELKKD

-625 YYIFEKGKN
+625 YYIFEEGKN

-646 NIKCANSLVS
+646 NIKCGNSLIS

-685 KIYKDPKILES
+685 KIYKDPKILET
-696 LTRPIKDS
+696 LTHPIKDS

-838 LEWRFEFPEVLNDEG
+838 LEWRFEFPEVLDDEG
-853 DFLGF
+853 NFLGF

-880 QKQYQDFYNSTADI
+880 AKQYHDFYNSSSDI

-902 YHLLKEKGFNAFITS
+902 LNLLKEKGFSAFITS

-930 ELLLKKTTLVSY
+930 EWLLKKTTIASY

-948 KVFESA
+948 KKVFESA
-954 AVDTSIMSFIK
+954 TVDTSIISFIK
-965 QTPPKESDF
+965 QAPLKESVF
-974 EYYEPT
+974 KYYEPT
-980 PNDKDDLKSTP
+980 ENDKENLKNTP
-991 HLPMKQNALS
+991 SLSMKQNALS

-1010 TLLDLRDKIESVGTP
+1010 TLLDLRDKIEQSGTP
-1025 LKDWDIQINY
+1025 LKDWGIQIY
-1035 GIKTGANE
+1035 RGILTGCNE

-1052 EEILKNCDDAQK
+1052 DEILKNCDDVQK

-1093 EWADLWVIIAK
+1093 EWADLWVINTHNGYTSFSHKIPPIDIEKYPATKAHLDAHWDTIATRSDQ
-1104 FGSHEFLEVEYP
+1104 GDTPYHLRNCAYLE
-1116 TIYNHLLQYKDQLEQ
+1116 
-1131 RGQCRYSRGPQ
+1131 
-1142 NSNKPYP
+1142 
-1149 GQHHWLELDNNPKDS
+1149 
-1164 YLQDFE
+1164 DFE
-1170 KEKIVYGEI
+1170 KEKIVWNPVSGEYFFTFI
-1179 VQEPRFYLDNG
+1179 KDEFYFNNSLFMMTSRTLETRDLYYI
-1190 ECELG
+1190 LG
-1195 VFYAE
+1195 LLNTTLYRW
-1200 ATSFILT
+1200 LT
-1207 GEHLRYLLGM
+1207 IQM
-1217 LHSKLITFAF
+1217 TNLITIG
-1227 KTFYAGGGLGESGY
+1227 KYAYGS
-1241 RYKKAF
+1241 KDK

-1254 QITEKNQELA
+1254 KITEKNQELA
-1264 DKITDGA
+1264 DKITALVD
-1271 KQILA
+1271 KIL
-1276 LKAKDP
+1276 KSKEKDP

-1291 EIDALVYQLYHLT
+1291 EIDALVYQLYNLT
-1304 DEEIKTIENGQ
+1304 DEEIKIIEDRQ

>member
-1 MICFTRIPLKDF
+1 MIKFAHISLKDF
-13 IKKHNPQEPK
+13 IKKYNPQEPK

-30 EKEINNLLEN
+30 EKEINSLLEN
-40 APKQDDEEFQ
+40 AKRQDYEESQ
-50 KNEINKFLK
+50 KSKINEFLK

-65 CNTYKKVDSAIYV
+65 CDTNKKVDSTIYV
-78 DGEVRV
+78 DGKAWV

-94 NEFPKNRENP
+94 NEFPKDRKNP
-104 ISKAFCQMVLYFLEE
+104 LSKAFCQMVFYFLDA
-119 IEKEKNNSLKHTI
+119 IKNNNSLKHAI

-153 KRIKDFYKKCAK
+153 KRITDFYKNCDQ
-165 KEGTDSSKPKFYKD
+165 KEGTDPSTKRFYSD
-179 LEQYLQEDF
+179 LEEYLKKDF
-188 QGELRYTHFNLSNYD
+188 KGELRYTHFNLSSYD
-203 PKELPLIYQVLSQEV
+203 PKELPLIYQVLSHEV
-218 LLKQRKTLDANTLNK
+218 LLKQKKTLDANTLNK

-240 YILGLEEQNDK
+240 YILGLEEQNEK
-251 GKILIKPSRTQNSLS
+251 GKILIKQSRTKNSLS
-266 AALKKKY
+266 DALKKEY
-273 ENLDDEEVMALLIA
+273 NNLDDEEVMALLIA

-304 FKHFEKPF
+304 FNHFEKPF
-312 LTTENFKDFNA
+312 LTIENFTNFKA
-323 LNTLFFEVLAKKNS
+323 LNDLFFEVLAKKNN
-337 ERSLNK
+337 ERSLDK
-343 EDKILEKIPYLNSS
+343 EDKILGKIPYLNSS
-357 LFDQTPL
+357 LFDKTPL

-369 EIRLLENKKL
+369 EIKLLDNKSL
-379 ELYQNSVLKK
+379 EIYPKSIFKK
-389 HENYQEKKELPLL
+389 DEKYKNEKDLPLL
-402 KYLFEFLRLYKFTT
+402 EYLFTFLHAYDFTT
-416 TPKDIKDNT
+416 TPKDIKDNKN
-425 DTSESRLINPSVLG
+425 TSESRLINPSVLG

-462 MCKESIT
+462 MCRESIT

-474 KFNAIYQWDCENL
+474 KFNQKYNIECEDL
-487 KALREKIDRN
+487 KELKNYLKNNYKEDKR
-497 FSNEKAKEYLNTLL
+497 KEYLQSLL
-511 TLRICDPAVGSGHF
+511 ALRICDPAVGSGHF

-533 VLIAYELGLI
+533 VRIAYELGLI
-543 ASLYRHELRLEND
+543 ASLPLGATLELEND
-556 EIIIHHAQTGEIFNY
+556 EILIKISN
-571 KKPHSENDPHH
+571 KPFIYTRPSSEKEQSH
-582 QIQKELFELKKD
+582 QIQKELFELKKS
-594 IIENCLFGVDINPN
+594 IIENCLFGVDINSN

-625 YYIFEKGKN
+625 YYIFEEGKN
-634 TNNLETLPNIDI
+634 TNALETLPNIDI
-646 NIKCANSLVS
+646 NIKCGNSLIFNFPLNS
-656 RFALKDKALLKTEKN
+656 KLTIGQTLEFS
-671 KNLEYYI
+671 KNLKAEI
-678 AEYKELV
+678 KEYKNSV
-685 KIYKDPKILES
+685 MFYKEGLGEKAKILQNIAKLKSLIINYFIEQHQAKRHLKES
-696 LTRPIKDS
+696 LKAFISEYGDGIFDISTAFGMEMLKIARHKDNNYKFVPTLTKKQPSPIGIE
-704 NAVRKYAKERL
+704 A
-715 YQELAQNPNKD
+715 NK
-726 FKKALNDRIEKI
+726 LLIKI
-738 KEAFKLTLEPPQ
+738 KECYETLEN
-750 KELKFKK
+750 LKN
-757 FLKEHLELYGKSILE
+757 S
-772 EANDNGLELE
+772 
-782 ALALEKKMA
+782 
-791 HEGLF
+791 
-796 HDYTPYPKLDKT
+796 KT
-808 DKVVGLEH
+808 
-816 FNRYVLT
+816 
-823 SYKDLQDENERYANA
+823 
-838 LEWRFEFPEVLNDEG
+838 LEWCFEFPEVLDDEG

-868 RQEHIK
+868 RQEQIREI
-874 DLKPLL
+874 KPLL
-880 QKQYQDFYNSTADI
+880 QKQYPDFYNSTADI
-894 YTYFFALA
+894 YTYFFALS

-930 ELLLKKTTLVSY
+930 ELLLKKTTIVSY

-954 AVDTSIMSFIK
+954 TVDTSIMSFIK

-974 EYYEPT
+974 RYYEPT
-980 PNDKDDLKSTP
+980 PDDKNDLKSARS
-991 HLPMKQNALS
+991 LPMKQNALS

-1052 EEILKNCDDAQK
+1052 EEILNACKTQE
-1064 DERGMSERERTKEL
+1064 ERKRTETL

-1093 EWADLWVIIAK
+1093 EWAREWVINTHNGYTSNLKFKILPIDIEKYPATKAHLDSHWDTIATRSDQ
-1104 FGSHEFLEVEYP
+1104 GDTPYHLRNYAYLE
-1116 TIYNHLLQYKDQLEQ
+1116 
-1131 RGQCRYSRGPQ
+1131 
-1142 NSNKPYP
+1142 
-1149 GQHHWLELDNNPKDS
+1149 
-1164 YLQDFE
+1164 DFE

-1190 ECELG
+1190 GCELG
-1195 VFYAE
+1195 YFYAE

-1207 GEHLRYLLGM
+1207 GEHLHYLLGM

-1254 QITEKNQELA
+1254 KITPQNQELA
-1264 DKITDGA
+1264 HKITDCA
-1271 KQILA
+1271 KAILEA
-1276 LKAKDP
+1276 KEKDP
-1282 KANTQGLEK
+1282 KANTQQLEK

-1304 DEEIKTIENGQ
+1304 DEEIKIIEEGQ

>member
-1 MICFTRIPLKDF
+1 MIRFTHIPLKDF

-23 KETIENF
+23 KEIIENF
-30 EKEINNLLEN
+30 EKEINSLLEN
-40 APKQDDEEFQ
+40 AKRKDGEEFQ

-65 CNTYKKVDSAIYV
+65 CNTSKKVDSAIYV
-78 DGEVRV
+78 DKEAWV

-94 NEFPKNRENP
+94 NEFPKDRENP
-104 ISKAFCQMVLYFLEE
+104 LSKAFCQMVFYFLKE
-119 IEKEKNNSLKHTI
+119 IENNSLKHAI

-144 KDLLFLKED
+144 KDLFFLSKD
-153 KRIKDFYKKCAK
+153 KRITKLHKNCAK
-165 KEGTDSSKPKFYKD
+165 KEGTDSSTKRFYSD
-179 LEQYLQEDF
+179 LEEYLKKDF
-188 QGELRYTHFNLSNYD
+188 EGELRYTHFNLSD
-203 PKELPLIYQVLSQEV
+203 DFKELPLIYQVLSHEV

-266 AALKKKY
+266 TALKEQYK
-273 ENLDDEEVMALLIA
+273 NLDDEEVMALLIA

-304 FKHFEKPF
+304 FKHFENPF
-312 LTTENFKDFNA
+312 LTIENFETFNA

-337 ERSLNK
+337 ERLKEIK

-357 LFDQTPL
+357 LFDKTPL
-364 ELKGH
+364 ELKGC
-369 EIRLLENKKL
+369 EIKILDNKKL
-379 ELYQNSVLKK
+379 EIYKNSVLKK
-389 HENYQEKKELPLL
+389 HEDYQKDKPLPLL
-402 KYLFEFLRLYKFTT
+402 EYFFKFLRLYKFTT

-469 PIVLD
+469 TIVLD
-474 KFNAIYQWDCENL
+474 KFNQTYKIECDNL
-487 KALREKIDRN
+487 KELKNYLKSYKEDKR
-497 FSNEKAKEYLNTLL
+497 KEYLQHLL

-556 EIIIHHAQTGEIFNY
+556 EIIIHTPENKVFKYTI
-571 KKPHSENDPHH
+571 PHSENDPHH

-634 TNNLETLPNIDI
+634 TNALETLPNIDI
-646 NIKCANSLVS
+646 NIKCTNSLIS
-656 RFALKDKALLKTEKN
+656 RFDFKQSLTHYPNIKEKIQRYKKLVKNYKEGLFNDKMILNNQIKDLLKTFQNFCLKDKYEKEIKAFVTQCEEYRKLYGNYLTKDDDDLKH
-671 KNLEYYI
+671 YI
-678 AEYKELV
+678 SE
-685 KIYKDPKILES
+685 
-696 LTRPIKDS
+696 
-704 NAVRKYAKERL
+704 
-715 YQELAQNPNKD
+715 NP
-726 FKKALNDRIEKI
+726 
-738 KEAFKLTLEPPQ
+738 
-750 KELKFKK
+750 
-757 FLKEHLELYGKSILE
+757 FLKHENISDNE
-772 EANDNGLELE
+772 EIQQQAYQYFL
-782 ALALEKKMA
+782 
-791 HEGLF
+791 
-796 HDYTPYPKLDKT
+796 KLKQT
-808 DKVVGLEH
+808 YNMIYN
-816 FNRYVLT
+816 FNN
-823 SYKDLQDENERYANA
+823 S
-838 LEWRFEFPEVLNDEG
+838 LEWRFEFPEVLDDEG

-868 RQEHIK
+868 RQEQIK

-880 QKQYQDFYNSTADI
+880 EKQYQDFYNSTADI
-894 YTYFFALA
+894 YTYFFALSF
-902 YHLLKEKGFNAFITS
+902 HLLKEKGFSAFITS

-930 ELLLKKTTLVSY
+930 EWLLKKTTIVSY

-954 AVDTSIMSFIK
+954 TVDTSIIHFIK

-974 EYYEPT
+974 KYYEPT

-991 HLPMKQNALS
+991 YLSMKQNALS

-1052 EEILKNCDDAQK
+1052 DEILNACKTQ
-1064 DERGMSERERTKEL
+1064 EERERTERL

-1093 EWADLWVIIAK
+1093 EWAGEWLINTHNGYTSSLKSKIPPIDIAK
-1104 FGSHEFLEVEYP
+1104 YPATKAHLDSHYDAIATRSDQGDTPYHLRNCAYLE
-1116 TIYNHLLQYKDQLEQ
+1116 
-1131 RGQCRYSRGPQ
+1131 
-1142 NSNKPYP
+1142 
-1149 GQHHWLELDNNPKDS
+1149 
-1164 YLQDFE
+1164 DFE
-1170 KEKIVYGEI
+1170 KEKIVYPCI
-1179 VQEPRFYLDNG
+1179 MAKEPCFVYEG
-1190 ECELG
+1190 KG
-1195 VFYAE
+1195 FYAPAPANIITGDKTE
-1200 ATSFILT
+1200 IKYLT
-1207 GEHLRYLLGM
+1207 ALLN
-1217 LHSKLITFAF
+1217 SKCIYFAMR
-1227 KTFYAGGGLGESGY
+1227 KFYMGGGIEGELKTNNSE
-1241 RYKKAF
+1241 K
-1247 IERLPIP
+1247 IPIP
-1254 QITEKNQELA
+1254 KITEKNQELA
-1264 DKITDGA
+1264 RKITDGA
-1271 KQILA
+1271 EQILA
-1276 LKAKDP
+1276 LKEKDP
-1282 KANTQGLEK
+1282 KANTQKLEK
-1291 EIDALVYQLYHLT
+1291 EIDALVYQLYNLT
-1304 DEEIKTIENGQ
+1304 DEEIKIIEDGQ